1 MAANGFNLTA
11 QINLRGPSNI
21 GVVVADIK
29 KQIGSINANLNV
41 TISANAAK
49 NVTQLNNGLQALNQ
63 TFKNVQASATSAA
76 TAIAQFNAAV
86 GNTKISSYQNN
97 INSSITATQKL
108 GQSQA
113 QTAKAIST
121 SSSEM
126 EEFGKQ
132 AGLAVRRFAA
142 FSAVTSVI
150 FGVTNSV
157 SKGISA
163 FIDFDK
169 ELVRLQQVTGE
180 SASGLSFL
188 QNTITSLSTNLGVG
202 SAELLNVSSTL
213 AQAGLSARDTE
224 KALKALALSS
234 LAPSFDSMNE
244 TVEGS
249 IALMRQFGIGA
260 GDLTKAL
267 GSVNAVAAKFAV
279 EASDIISAIQRTGG
293 VFASASKGVS
303 EGTQALNEFV
313 AVFTSVR
320 ATTRESAE
328 TIATGLRT
336 IFTRVQREGTI
347 DALKEYGVNLTD
359 LNGKFVGAYK
369 AVELLSKGL
378 NSIDPRDLKFSRIVE
393 ELGGFR
399 QIGKVIP
406 LIQEFGTAQQA
417 LSVAQ
422 SGQNSLTTDAVKAQL
437 SLANQISKV
446 REEFLALFREI
457 GASNTFQN
465 MATGALQVVRAIV
478 KVADAVKGVL
488 PVLAVLGISKGLD
501 SLIKFGSGLYTGIRK
516 GPDNKSGGFA
526 QGGPVRY
533 FATGGLVPGSGN
545 SDSVNARLTP
555 GEFVMRKSAVSSIGA
570 DNLRTMN
577 QGGLAAAQQS
587 QVKRINKYAGGNI
600 VTQIG
605 GVPATTTV
613 IKGKD
618 NTNVGFENDFYNINA
633 DKKIIKIVYNKKDKK
648 FRADRKLIDVSD
660 VNNLIY
666 NNPKSFETWENIAA
680 QVLGATRLNEQDPNY
695 PIDLI
700 KGKKLYDAKFRP
712 ESGFKERDAALK
724 ALSHRL
730 EQTDS
735 GFKYNQSNKT
745 IKLSK
750 FLGKTTRPER
760 DDFQDP
766 GSITYVYPEFK
777 DIPTNLKSIEE
788 GMRIRRSQAEN
799 LPDEGAGYFARKAV
813 SAIGDSKY
821 ISGNKNIINLISMPK
836 KNKSDGGIIQKF
848 GIGGSPDAIST
859 YKASSMKLNRSLML
873 GTPLTKEEQK
883 NVKDLKKQTTDK
895 LPKQLYSG
903 IGENRL
909 NIIKNQVG
917 DKWQE
922 SKGKTFSLPGFLSTS
937 SDSSIAIEFARQ
949 GLLTILTNSK
959 RKGIDTNKR
968 VNTDYDLEKE
978 FILPPNSKFKVL
990 KTEQSQSAVRP
1001 GSSLMKEKVNLDVQ
1015 QLASGGMIQKFD
1027 IGGEAKAIR
1036 RIGIIDSDV
1045 LRQTVNADKVAEG
1058 MKLIGSESIKDYT
1071 IQLAKLGVQKR
1082 KSGDLKKF
1090 RVIAGAA
1097 GSGKSSL
1104 ATGVSAND
1112 NATLRQ
1118 TIRSH
1123 IITPQDLDNVDEV
1136 LTITANVSDA
1146 KLEAY
1151 LRDADRTYTISSD
1164 TKAEQNLV
1172 ADNKDSRDITGKLL
1186 YDREPGRTKGVST
1199 DFGIEQATL
1208 MDELGSKN
1216 VVLGRKEDAQGNLT
1230 NRFRRK
1236 RGDEL
1241 PEIVQAEGFYTGG
1254 FSPPTRGHRG
1264 AFDTLLENVMAKNP
1278 NATIEDILVSVAPNV
1293 AMVEGKEGLA
1303 HAARYGIFDAD
1314 FRSLLADINFKGA
1327 MISSDTQPTGG
1338 ILPKVMEVPS
1348 KNNRR
1353 KFARLK
1359 GAMAITSGKEQGA
1372 LGKYDRAGIEVT
1384 DIPRIEDISATTV
1397 RELLFSQNYA
1407 ELDKIVNPEIGA
1419 ILKGNQP
1426 QLKNRSV
1433 MVPVLLEEINKIA
1446 EINKILANQKA
1457 DDILANAPGGPYTN
1471 ITKKLKAEHPEIAAQ
1486 VKAIRD
1492 DRDAFKKSASGAKS
1506 HSIIRQLASTY
1517 PEIYGIDPS
1526 RRSAT
1531 TAATISAED
1540 ARSHIGDRVKSLLP
1554 EGTEAPESSLL
1565 ESIKQ
1570 NVTKQLAAPKG
1581 SGTLPTDSKTITR
1594 AFLNLP
1600 IPSDPTF
1607 GIFAG
1612 KTIDPGIVKKVWR
1625 QTYPGLSEDKTAGYI
1640 AVKEWLETQYNA
1652 RTGAKT
1658 EELSQAI
1665 QESKMVGLVGMLP
1678 IGHERLSGPF
1688 TWMLGKNAAGEDVSV
1703 TASIL
1708 ERGLGK
1714 KYEEEIKAA
1723 QRHAEQGSELLASGL
1738 ASKTKTGPVSLRSLT
1753 KDQLETLGQ
1762 GNIEGAYI
1770 EQALARL
1777 WANLDNVST
1786 RTRPIDYPDGLGES
1800 AELFPGISP
1809 TMPTE
1814 VKRTIN
1820 SDSRSDAIEEF
1831 QRYFRLINGVPEPK
1845 QLKEAKTQKEVVK
1858 ALAEG
1863 GEVQNFMAGGVADE
1877 ARKPKAA
1884 KTKKPKEVFGTGET
1898 TFPSRISKKYAEE
1911 EYSASERSRAKLA
1924 WDKNPKDERIMI
1936 DDEKVKESFQQPFD
1950 RERFASSFKEK
1961 ISRDSLFA
1969 RMSDFAKFVGLPQED
1984 LATALPL
1991 QLDFGASKR
2000 GGGLG
2005 MFAAA
2010 EFSKGAAGV
2019 RPYEGYDLSK
2029 FGYGEKEKQEV
2040 YGLDKLITAKEKE
2053 IKKIRKTP
2061 TETFDD
2067 GSFSFDSDAFQ
2078 KAYIELDSLKNRFFR
2093 LKDLKREAEKS
2104 ALTEQNSVSSA
2115 TGRGTVSFAPS
2126 MGYSSDT
2133 KNSTLYHEMTH
2144 QLFEGLRT
2152 RSAESF
2158 DKYRSRVSSLF
2169 SGDNDDLAD
2178 AFDSLTA
2185 GGGYTSADVVYGRSY
2200 KSNNLSQVLSSYY
2213 RQNLDSSRGATPIPE
2228 DLTKNLAVL
2237 NTQSTAAKRA
2247 REYRPI
2253 NPKVNE
2259 ALLQSGEK
2267 FGITQEKINR
2277 MEDNGK
2283 EEFLT
2288 TLIEKAPQLDQNLQ
2302 GILDSTLTEL
2312 LAGAGIQRQKYAM
2325 GGMVRLSEGGS
2336 PDQAPK
2342 LIQRGGFKYNLE
2354 DIIKAGFTEEQ
2365 FMKQIP
2371 VPGGYGEQW
2380 QIGGMGEG
2388 SIPMPPLLKPYKA
2401 PPSAIQDKFAGAQ
2414 MAREDRIASALRKD
2428 GRIVR
2433 DYEGRTRDEK
2443 EWRKNRGYNLGG
2455 LIQKFGA
2462 GGRPSRGVDV
2472 DKEFMENP
2480 TQSPFKDKVI
2490 SKKLGPEVYDLEK
2503 SSGLSRGQFQQAY
2516 EYAKMMDF
2524 TREEFEKDLARRRM
2538 LEEQKA
2544 RIKTN
2549 PSDMAKQLMPQTKPL
2564 RPDLRALADSLR
2576 DKNNDIGYRPSA
2588 LEVIAQARTDIKNA
2602 RGLAIGGVAEPE
2614 QKKEKK
2620 YGKISITEDGTMINA
2635 GYFKDN
2641 TRSGY
2646 ATAYKMRDNLYYVGL
2661 SSATSGYGPRLYDV
2675 LMEAATEKGAMLT
2688 SDRSM
2693 VSGDA
2698 KKVWEYYF
2706 NNRSDVKK
2714 TPLKPS
2720 EWTRNDS
2727 LIDPKLYGKEET
2739 WPPATD
2745 PAWILQ
2751 SGYSKSPN
2759 LINGPDVVRPSTKPD
2774 SRAMALSYFS
2784 ARTPKFASGGTVP
2797 ALVSNGEAYV
2807 PPTVAKRIGYS
2818 TLNRMNQAD
2827 RNGMSR
2833 FSDGGISVF
2842 KGPGTG
2848 TSDSIPVT
2856 LPVGSF
2862 IIREAATKAL
2872 GFSSGGSVGIQKFA
2886 TGGTATDYIISKK
2899 EEKETKTAE
2908 LDTLKK
2914 QASTETGSAKV
2925 LLESKIKAV
2934 EKTLEDLD
2942 KEIETASKEFTDLS
2956 KTVDDASKAQKQRQD
2971 TLNAA
2976 QVNLVDKLKGYSFGG
2991 TKFEDLNDSQKQQV
3005 IEKAQKGDYTT
3016 STGKDRFETE
3026 NKAIRRAQGKLD
3038 TATRVKEEAET
3049 DKSAKFGDAKTTQD
3063 VKNRSLTSAELQ
3075 DKRQQDDKF
3084 FEYKGRKE
3092 GTTTASY
3099 KYGLAKQLGQSA
3111 YQIQDKD
3118 QYAGRKQEM
3127 AYDLS
3132 TKRNKLSGLG
3142 NTLEQA
3148 KADVAATTAG
3158 TPEADAANTRLAD
3171 ATSRLDAEVE
3181 AIAKSMRDL
3190 NPTLENVD
3198 ENARAVANALAAGD
3212 LDAAQKKMIESLGDV
3227 PEEAEAMKI
3236 AMQRMADQLG
3246 VDVGTLER
3254 EFGSGAGA
3262 KTLDRQKFIASREG
3276 QRFGV
3281 MAEMAPDLAKRFSE
3295 SRAGKFGGNV
3305 SDFISGKGGAYSQA
3319 FAKMGGMTTLNM
3331 GIAAAPG
3338 LVQKAMGDPTSSQGA
3353 ATYAGAQGAASTLG
3367 AGLQLA
3373 AKTGPFA
3380 PFVAAG
3386 AAVAALATA
3395 FKDGRNAFIEFE
3407 KNLRSQNIQRALEG
3421 TASGFEALGRDA
3433 KDLAAQRQ
3441 VSEKLVTAGKEA
3453 EASTNI
3459 DQTVPKAFF
3468 VNLLDSMGIM
3478 GGGKDSV
3485 DRSKILE
3492 KEGTLAYLSSLDV
3505 FGGTSQRRAYT
3516 AAMIPE
3522 QAQTNAKQYS
3532 EIATQSKQLIEVK
3545 GRAGQTFSDVKASPE
3560 YASLAKNIALSN
3572 IAVQE
3577 QILAIDNSTSYRTAA
3592 DREAAKEAIIRAHAD
3607 KEISK
3612 MMLASDRARAA
3623 ADLEKTSRSF
3633 TMSFKRLFENMEA
3646 SVNRTNAELA
3656 KFNNALDSNVAAMT
3670 GSGKNSTNTELES
3683 LEVLKNPKAYSQERV
3698 DSANNKAGSIFGFDS
3713 QIVSGLSGLGEKLE
3727 TSLLSSINSTI
3738 SKNPGASDTKI
3749 VMDLEKSIGDQVS
3762 GLSLPKDLSKQLTKE
3777 IASAVGDLRKE
3788 GTKKIDIDQLT
3799 DRIPGLKNAI
3809 DSAKNA
3815 QNASVAALQNWQNNL
3830 NNYAEALNRSA
3841 DMEMQAADLRRKAND
3856 IAIEGAMSLGQA
3868 LGKNYGAD
3876 IGTKLRDQKVGGMT
3890 GGLTS
3895 PTDIR
3900 NRMDDLNSQ
3909 RQRQEAEVK
3918 LSKNESVGGNKNAIQ
3933 NVINN
3938 ENALKQ
3944 TNVQLRQTGAAL
3956 KVLAESGSAASAAL
3970 NAIQEA
3976 QRKQQGK
3983 VGLIE
3988 KLVTSG
3994 PEELFNFNKSLTSL
4008 QRMSAGQV
4016 VPQTAEERRDTLS
4029 TLNDIT
4035 PLLGDGKQA
4044 NNIKANVLESML
4056 KDSGVGVSTQ
4066 FKEILNALRNP
4077 ESDNETQQ
4085 AIKVY
4090 QQAIDVQT
4098 QANEMLAQINS
4109 ELAND
4114 IAKTTADAIKTALTG
4129 VTLNFNKEQLDDI
4142 AKGVRAPVTVAE
4154 PKALGGVIYAAAGT
4168 MVDFK
4173 PQGTDTVP
4181 AMLTPGEF
4189 VVNRTATANNLG
4201 LLHSINS
4208 GKTSYY
4214 ADGGYVSNIS
4224 KSDFGSSGTTVTDK
4238 EYPVLGTWNNTKMM
4252 IGYDNVQVMP
4262 FFQTKQSFPL
4272 SELANNSFSYKK
4284 GSSKEFST
4292 DSYMLGAGQPI
4303 SATTKTLRVS
4313 GGADNRLYSSSSG
4326 SPGSVRP
4333 VSMMTVVDADNAEA
4347 DVLRQQSKEI
4357 EKNKIEAYQK
4367 RLEELESNLPSS
4379 FEVKDDFY
4387 NMGDGPIFYPTMQK
4401 AKQLSGN
4408 FKPKVTVTNTTA
4420 GGYTAQ
4426 LQFDSLAHSLSDA
4439 KFGPFYGDID
4449 KDVNQQSLPDYYI
4462 EGGIYKSL
4470 FASNVGETSSK
4481 MSSIRASLG
4490 VNPFALP
4497 ITDQQD
4503 YVNRLFQIFDR
4514 VKTAKKNLLTD
4525 QAKSKSDK
4533 DIEAAS
4539 FYAKLD
4545 KIYKGTIVSEVF
4557 KGDSIDLEPF
4567 TSEDALVV
4575 YSTSL
4580 DNWNNKYI
4588 KDIEDM
4594 TKHTDK
4600 FRDLEYF
4607 GKDPA
4612 KRAINITPEE
4622 NGLLTGPTKEFAWIG
4637 GGDFEFAESAQKAM
4651 NAEVEQNK
4659 DKLGGVGSSKQNTG
4673 KILLQQ
4679 PDVKL
4684 PYDLS
4689 YLEYTNS
4696 AGVGGSSSIAPNEK
4710 VYWVQPVE
4718 SELSVFANLKEKA
4731 SKLFIRDAGMKN
4743 NEPISQVRDLLNAD
4757 PAVNKYFDSLKQYG
4771 IEDSRT
4777 KALET
4782 GINDK
4787 TVDIRADFLKPT
4799 AFGDFTSFREAY
4811 NGTISLRIGDY
4822 LRSSAKAISSKLNK
4836 DSKDQAKKKMKN
4848 STNDAESLEDK
4859 QYPGASLAMILGAQ
4873 SLFSSGGQF
4882 ELPDILGNGW
4892 FHPTLDSQYKS
4903 IYDVDLGTLR
4913 AYMGNLSQVFD
4924 SKVQRI
4930 NQVMSRIPDSYRD
4943 QAVAGLTNLY
4953 GATNAFKAIS
4963 DGDTSSLMGLFG
4975 KADFQ
4980 NQTPQGDPAMNR
4992 KAIELFQSL
5001 GMGVRMAG
5009 VGTEQFT
5016 KDQKRQRE
5024 NELKGVKINNDG
5036 SSSNETKEI
5045 SPEQLPKTYQELFN
5059 LAINPYNEF
5068 PNRDSRKG
5076 LIQEFISAV
5085 PTARDPG
5092 TNSLL
5097 FGPQTGAMFGTALTD
5112 LQSWY
5117 GGGRGGWLGSDYLT
5131 EQGTADVTDAASGEP
5146 KSYDTRLTE
5155 LEAVKNDALYQ
5166 DASAGYKHIGGKEK
5180 FNTDLPD
5187 FDYYKDKAPL
5197 YRQTGGMIYAS
5208 QGTLVNFEPRGTDTV
5223 PAMLTP
5229 GEFVINRRA
5238 TQEHLPLLEAIN
5250 NGGIKGFSEGGV
5262 VYLAGGGMAQQQTKE
5277 ERQAQFQQRK
5287 AAREEYLAQAKE
5299 QRQDEYRERKQQR
5312 DAIAAARR
5320 EGFRAREN
5328 ALRQGYPVG
5337 EANMMAQQSMANS
5350 YQSSME
5356 ALASSTIDG
5365 VNYDPNLDGKISD
5378 TERNS
5383 ADVTRSLRSLSMKDR
5398 RILGTISDPDKKEE
5412 MAKQLMSPDMYAI
5425 RERAMTQ
5432 INNKKYET
5440 LKDRLKLKGED
5451 SLSPQDV
5458 AFLARH
5464 EAKTKASEENIKA
5477 QLAMLTRDQELGKH
5491 LAQNGKAYIAKA
5503 GSMVKDLL
5511 DKALGR
5517 NTTPTTA
5524 TAKNEAETTKETEN
5538 ASRVESRTS
5547 ATVPVPVTPTPN
5559 QEASDT
5565 KKEKEATE
5573 QKEVKPAPATDS
5585 TTYRGPTP
5593 TAAGLQRERQRQLDL
5608 AYADRAEMRKE
5619 KLLETIAREGAWDV
5633 NAYDSAY
5640 RRLMKSGTPTK
5651 ERWKTEDFRRA
5662 IEKELMDRDPTYS
5675 RRQWKDA
5682 AAPSTHYTQSPEYKD
5697 KQAKK
5702 EKDREVKG
5710 PYAPGLPGAID
5721 KAADQVMTGV
5731 VLPITE
5737 TVAGAATVLRS
5748 GSGPEM
5754 DKKLKENREAL
5765 GADARLAE
5773 DEKRKL
5779 IGADQN
5785 IFGGNVGDKAQ
5796 VAYMELPET
5805 EQKEYLRLRKR
5816 AQKGMGAKDY
5826 ARLDYFQK
5834 SLGVPVQQR
5843 EVIPRGYET
5852 DVEIPTKAKTDSTAA
5867 KMMDMRNQSLPL
5879 LGSSQYVESLP
5890 GAFEEGA
5897 TLGTVLTK
5905 ESSAYADRAKE
5916 TAIGTGEVVT
5926 GTAKAAA
5933 GTTVGVI
5940 AHGASAIT
5948 LPGSEGQAMLR
5959 AFGDSALE
5967 TANLGLTQVQLG
5979 AARGV
5984 GKNIVDPALAMTYG
5998 ESSPQS
6004 TFYATQQQAQ
6014 QQQFDTTF
6022 QKQKEQAED
6031 LAPGLGTSYERAEN
6045 LSQTTYTAATMAAFE
6060 EIGFGLFTSKPNVRK
6075 FSTTENNKFAYN
6087 NRRVDNVLNGKPEYQ
6102 GLSRSIVGE
6111 FPPKPP
6117 VTSPSAVQQ
6126 PTTLMDI
6133 PTGGNGTRLVGT
6145 SPTGFNNPTKPSSW
6159 NGASQPPSGPTTTQ
6173 LNELQTRNLMSNDQP
6188 FGAPIELPADLS
6200 PTFLSQ
6206 PVPSSVTSTT
6216 GATTIPVPSPA
6227 TPTTATAA
6235 KTATVPKVT
6244 TAAAKTPKTKTNAR
6258 VAGKK
6263 VAAWLDS
6270 ISSGEVTVGGVKL
6283 GGGKL
6288 SKETAEKVA
6297 SYGQFIGDN
6306 VPLVRPVSRFLG
6318 SVLGTKKGLTTLAT
6332 GAGLPAGYNYAF
6344 PNKEKTPQNKAS
6356 GGIVYASNGALI
6368 EAKQF
6373 GSDSVPAMLTPG
6385 EFVVNRQSA
6394 QRFMP
6399 VLNAINSGHYA
6410 HGGVVKYLADG
6421 GIVQPK
6427 YLKDAGMVNNNITNM
6442 SSQSGVLTSTSANQS
6457 QPVMAKP
6464 AWVDEFASRL
6474 EQSGAVFNQGAS
6486 RVVEGANTISSAGQD
6501 IANAQPTLTLGG
6513 NVNIGNANQVIEQSL
6528 AGMMPIAQSAGQ
6540 MGREGARQDSKK
6552 QWMDRTGDA

>member
-1 MAANGFNLTA
+1 MAASGFNLTA
-11 QINLRGPSNI
+11 QINLRGPNNI
-21 GVVVADIK
+21 GVIVSDIK

-49 NVTQLNNGLQALNQ
+49 NVTQLNAGLQVLNQ
-63 TFKNVQASATSAA
+63 TFKSVQTSATSAA
-76 TAIAQFNAAV
+76 AAIAQFNAAV

-97 INSSITATQKL
+97 INSSISATQKL

-113 QTAKAIST
+113 QTAKAINT

-150 FGVTNSV
+150 FAVTNSV
-157 SKGISA
+157 SKGISS

-180 SASGLSFL
+180 SASGLNFL

-279 EASDIISAIQRTGG
+279 EASDIIAAIQRTGG

-303 EGTQALNEFV
+303 EGTQALNEFI

-359 LNGKFVGAYK
+359 LDGKFVGAYK
-369 AVELLSKGL
+369 AVELLSRGL

-457 GASNTFQN
+457 GSSNTFQN
-465 MATGALQVVRAIV
+465 MATGALQVVKAIV
-478 KVADAVKGVL
+478 RVADAVKGIL

-526 QGGPVRY
+526 QGGPVSY
-533 FATGGLVPGSGN
+533 FAAGGLVPGSGN
-545 SDSVNARLTP
+545 GDSVSARLTP

-570 DNLRTMN
+570 GNLSNMN
-577 QGGLAAAQQS
+577 QGGLATIDQS
-587 QVKRINKYAGGNI
+587 QGKRINKYAGGNI

-613 IKGKD
+613 VKGKD
-618 NTNVGFENDFYNINA
+618 NTTVGFENDYYNINA
-633 DKKIIKIVYNKKDKK
+633 DKKIIKIAYNKKDKK
-648 FRADRKLIDVSD
+648 FRADKKLIDISD
-660 VNNLIY
+660 VDNLIY

-680 QVLGATRLNEQDPNY
+680 KVLGATKLNEQDPNY

-712 ESGFKERDAALK
+712 ESGFKEKDAALK

-730 EQTDS
+730 EETNS
-735 GFKYNQSNKT
+735 GFKYNQSKKT
-745 IKLSK
+745 IKLPK
-750 FLGKTTRPER
+750 FLGKSTRPER

-788 GMRIRRSQAEN
+788 GMRTRRYQAEN

-821 ISGNKNIINLISMPK
+821 ISGNKDIINLISMPK
-836 KNKSDGGIIQKF
+836 KNKS
-848 GIGGSPDAIST
+848 
-859 YKASSMKLNRSLML
+859 
-873 GTPLTKEEQK
+873 
-883 NVKDLKKQTTDK
+883 
-895 LPKQLYSG
+895 
-903 IGENRL
+903 
-909 NIIKNQVG
+909 
-917 DKWQE
+917 
-922 SKGKTFSLPGFLSTS
+922 
-937 SDSSIAIEFARQ
+937 
-949 GLLTILTNSK
+949 
-959 RKGIDTNKR
+959 
-968 VNTDYDLEKE
+968 
-978 FILPPNSKFKVL
+978 
-990 KTEQSQSAVRP
+990 
-1001 GSSLMKEKVNLDVQ
+1001 
-1015 QLASGGMIQKFD
+1015 SGGMIQKFG

-1045 LRQTVNADKVAEG
+1045 LRQTVNAEKVSEG
-1058 MKLIGSESIKDYT
+1058 MKLIGADSIKDYT

-1112 NATLRQ
+1112 SATLRQ
-1118 TIRSH
+1118 TVRSQ
-1123 IITPQDLDNVDEV
+1123 IISPQDLDNVDEV

-1151 LRDADRTYTISSD
+1151 LRDADRTYTLSSD

-1172 ADNKDSRDITGKLL
+1172 TDNKDSRDVTGKLL
-1186 YDREPGRTKGVST
+1186 YDREPGRTKGVSP

-1264 AFDTLLENVMAKNP
+1264 AFDTLLENVIAKNP
-1278 NATIEDILVSVAPNV
+1278 NATIKDILVSVAPNV

-1314 FRSLLADINFKGA
+1314 FRSLLAGINFKGA

-1338 ILPKVMEVPS
+1338 ILPKVMEVPGE
-1348 KNNRR
+1348 NNRR

-1359 GAMAITSGKEQGA
+1359 GAMAVTSGKEKGA

-1397 RELLFSQNYA
+1397 RELLFSQNYT

-1457 DDILANAPGGPYTN
+1457 DNILANAPGGPYTN
-1471 ITKKLKAEHPEIAAQ
+1471 VTKKLKAEHPEIAAQ
-1486 VKAIRD
+1486 VKSIRD
-1492 DRDAFKKSASGAKS
+1492 ERDAFKKSASGAKS

-1526 RRSAT
+1526 RRAAT
-1531 TAATISAED
+1531 TASTISAED
-1540 ARSHIGDRVKSLLP
+1540 ARSHLGDRVKSLLP
-1554 EGTEAPESSLL
+1554 EGTEIPDPSLL

-1570 NVTKQLAAPKG
+1570 NVIKQLAAPKG
-1581 SGTLPTDSKTITR
+1581 AGTLPTDSKTISSTFFN
-1594 AFLNLP
+1594 AP

-1607 GIFAG
+1607 GMFAG
-1612 KTIDPGIVKKVWR
+1612 KTVDPGIVKKVWR
-1625 QTYPGLSEDKTAGYI
+1625 QTYAGLSPDKEASYA
-1640 AVKEWLETQYNA
+1640 AVKTWLETQYNA

-1665 QESKMVGLVGMLP
+1665 EESKMVGLVGMLP

-1688 TWMLGKNAAGEDVSV
+1688 TWMLGKNAAGDDVSV

-1714 KYEEEIKAA
+1714 KYEEEVKAA
-1723 QRHAEQGSELLASGL
+1723 QQHAEQGSESLAAGL
-1738 ASKTKTGPVSLRSLT
+1738 SSKMKKRPESLRSLD
-1753 KDQLETLGQ
+1753 KNQLETLGQ

-1820 SDSRSDAIEEF
+1820 SDSRGDAIKEF

-1845 QLKEAKTQKEVVK
+1845 EPKEAKEEKTQKEVVK
-1858 ALAEG
+1858 ALAQG
-1863 GEVQNFMAGGVADE
+1863 GEVQNFMAGGVAT
-1877 ARKPKAA
+1877 

-1898 TFPSRISKKYAEE
+1898 AFPSRISKKYAEE
-1911 EYSASERSRAKLA
+1911 QYSASERSRAKLT

-1961 ISRDSLFA
+1961 ISRDSLFE

-1984 LATALPL
+1984 LTTALPL
-1991 QLDFGASKR
+1991 QLDFGATKR

-2010 EFSKGAAGV
+2010 QFEKGAVGI
-2019 RPYEGYDLSK
+2019 RPYDNYDLSK
-2029 FGYGEKEKQEV
+2029 FGYGEKQKQEA
-2040 YGLDKLITAKEKE
+2040 YGLKKLIETKEKE
-2053 IKKIRKTP
+2053 IAKIVKTP
-2061 TETFDD
+2061 TQTFDD
-2067 GSFSFDSDAFQ
+2067 GSFSFDRE
-2078 KAYIELDSLKNRFFR
+2078 AYSRANIELDSLKNKSFTLTK
-2093 LKDLKREAEKS
+2093 LKSDAEKE
-2104 ALTEQNSVSSA
+2104 ALAEQNATSSA
-2115 TGRGTVSFAPS
+2115 SGRGTISFASS

-2144 QLFEGLRT
+2144 QLFQGLRKK
-2152 RSAESF
+2152 SADSF
-2158 DKYRSRVSSLF
+2158 DKYRDRVSSLF

-2185 GGGYTSADVVYGRSY
+2185 VTAGGGYSSADVVYGRSY
-2200 KSNNLSQVLSSYY
+2200 KSNNLSQILSSYY
-2213 RQNLDSSRGATPIPE
+2213 RQNLDFSRGTDTIPQ
-2228 DLTKNLAVL
+2228 DTTKNLASL
-2237 NTQSTAAKRA
+2237 SNQSTAAKRA

-2259 ALLQSGEK
+2259 ALLQGGSQ
-2267 FGITQEKINR
+2267 FGMTQEKINR

-2312 LAGAGIQRQKYAM
+2312 LSGAGIQRQKFAV
-2325 GGMVRLSEGGS
+2325 GG
-2336 PDQAPK
+2336 
-2342 LIQRGGFKYNLE
+2342 
-2354 DIIKAGFTEEQ
+2354 KA
-2365 FMKQIP
+2365 
-2371 VPGGYGEQW
+2371 
-2380 QIGGMGEG
+2380 
-2388 SIPMPPLLKPYKA
+2388 
-2401 PPSAIQDKFAGAQ
+2401 
-2414 MAREDRIASALRKD
+2414 
-2428 GRIVR
+2428 
-2433 DYEGRTRDEK
+2433 
-2443 EWRKNRGYNLGG
+2443 
-2455 LIQKFGA
+2455 
-2462 GGRPSRGVDV
+2462 SRGVDL
-2472 DKEFMENP
+2472 DKEFIKNP
-2480 TQSPFKDKVI
+2480 IPSPFNKVV
-2490 SKKLGPEVYDLEK
+2490 SKKLIPEEAYKLEK

-2516 EYAKMMDF
+2516 DYAKVMDF
-2524 TREEFEKDLARRRM
+2524 TREEFEKDLARRRIV
-2538 LEEQKA
+2538 EEQKSQ
-2544 RIKTN
+2544 IKTN
-2549 PSDMAKQLMPQTKPL
+2549 PSDMAKQLMPETKPL
-2564 RPDLRALADSLR
+2564 RPDLRALADSLQ
-2576 DKNNDIGYRPSA
+2576 DNSNDIGYRPSA
-2588 LEVIAQARTDIKNA
+2588 LERIAQARNDISNATRGFAVGGEVETSSDLSNWENVQQDPSFQQAIADFERLYGRNNVMNKLQFDAYDKDNSKTPKIGMDQGLSGASYKVTPGLIEQKGPEYQDIIANRVAGYRKANKVQQAAIEKNKIKSPAQQAVEDAPFLRDARIEKALETQGKGMREYEARPRETDYAQGGFRTRKFA
-2602 RGLAIGGVAEPE
+2602 GGGVAEPE
-2614 QKKEKK
+2614 QKKEKE
-2620 YGKISITEDGTMINA
+2620 YGYTGLYSDTGAITAM
-2635 GYFKDN
+2635 YFGNKN
-2641 TRSGY
+2641 RTGS
-2646 ATAYKMRDNLYYVGL
+2646 ASAYKFRDNLYYMGM
-2661 SSATSGYGPRLYDV
+2661 SSATSGYGPRLYDLV
-2675 LMEAATEKGAMLT
+2675 MEAATEQGSMLT
-2688 SDRSM
+2688 SDRNV
-2693 VSGDA
+2693 VSGAA
-2698 KKVWEYYF
+2698 KGVWEYYF
-2706 NNRSDVKK
+2706 KNRSDVNK
-2714 TPLKPS
+2714 TPLDPKD
-2720 EWTRNDS
+2720 WTINKAM
-2727 LIDPKLYGKEET
+2727 IDPALQGDKST
-2739 WPPATD
+2739 WPPKTD
-2745 PAWILQ
+2745 PAWVLQ
-2751 SGYSKSPN
+2751 TGYSKSPS
-2759 LINGPDVVRPSTKPD
+2759 LIKDPSVKRLSKEQKSNMDRMAVSNFMSAKIGNREKFAGGGAVSLYHGSNTGVNDNVLKSFREKGALSDVAQGYGQGAGFYVYSGREKAKEQAMMRVKGGLGSFAVVSGDTAGKPMVLTFKEMLEPETWDLDYELNKGSVVKWLVENYDKIKDKVAPGEKLTGIKDVVSPD
-2774 SRAMALSYFS
+2774 SSKGIMSHGIRVESDTGSRKTIYSGTDSDLREGQLVGQIMSRLQAHDPKMVGDFENTFFKSPSLSSGDWDNLALKYVGSKPLKPINIETFADGGNIS
-2784 ARTPKFASGGTVP
+2784 KFDRGGHVP
-2797 ALVSNGEAYV
+2797 AMVSTGEAFV
-2807 PPTVAKRIGYS
+2807 PPATARSIGYGK
-2818 TLNRMNQAD
+2818 LAAMNQAD
-2827 RNGMSR
+2827 RNGMRS
-2833 FSDGGISVF
+2833 FASGGISVF

-2848 TSDSIPVT
+2848 TSDSIGPIA

-2862 IIREAATKAL
+2862 VIRQAATKAL
-2872 GFSSGGSVGIQKFA
+2872 GLSSGGSVGIQKFA
-2886 TGGTATDYIISKK
+2886 TGSPGGVGTAPALIIQ
-2899 EEKETKTAE
+2899 EKEKREAKIAE
-2908 LDTLKK
+2908 LGKVGEGGLRD
-2914 QASTETGSAKV
+2914 QASKATGSARI
-2925 LLESKIKAV
+2925 LLESKIKDI
-2934 EKTLEDLD
+2934 EKELTTLD
-2942 KEIETASKEFTDLS
+2942 ASIGATSGEFDTLS
-2956 KTVDDASKAQKQRQD
+2956 STVDTYSTIQKQRQESVSK
-2971 TLNAA
+2971 A
-2976 QVNLVDKLKGYSFGG
+2976 QVELVEKMKNAGNIFAGGREFKDLDETERQQAVDEARSGSYKNSSGTDLFG
-2991 TKFEDLNDSQKQQV
+2991 
-3005 IEKAQKGDYTT
+3005 
-3016 STGKDRFETE
+3016 TE
-3026 NKAIRRAQGKLD
+3026 NKKIDKTQKKLD
-3038 TATRVKEEAET
+3038 NATRVKEDAET
-3049 DKSAKFGDAKTTQD
+3049 ERTAKFGDAKTIQQ
-3063 VKNRSLTSAELQ
+3063 VKNRSLTSTELQ
-3075 DKRQQDDKF
+3075 EKKQQDQKF
-3084 FEYKGRKE
+3084 FEYKGKKE
-3092 GTTTASY
+3092 GTTAASY
-3099 KYGLAKQLGQSA
+3099 KYGLAKQLGQAA
-3111 YQIQDKD
+3111 YQMQDPG

-3142 NTLEQA
+3142 STIEQA
-3148 KADVAATTAG
+3148 KADVKAAG
-3158 TPEADAANTRLAD
+3158 TGGPDADAAKTRLAD

-3198 ENARAVANALAAGD
+3198 ENARAVANALASGD
-3212 LDAAQKKMIESLGDV
+3212 LDAAQKKMIESLGEV
-3227 PEEAEAMKI
+3227 PEKAEAMQI

-3262 KTLDRQKFIASREG
+3262 KTLERQQFIASKEG

-3281 MAEMAPDLAKRFSE
+3281 AAEIAPDLAKRFSE

-3305 SDFISGKGGAYSQA
+3305 SDFISGKGGAYSQT
-3319 FAKMGGMTTLNM
+3319 FAKMGGMTTLSM

-3338 LVQKAMGDPTSSQGA
+3338 LAQKAMGDPTSSQGA

-3492 KEGTLAYLSSLDV
+3492 KEGTGAYLSSLDM
-3505 FGGTSQRRAYT
+3505 FGGASQRRAYT

-3522 QAQTNAKQYS
+3522 QAQSNAKQYS

-3560 YASLAKNIALSN
+3560 YANLAKNIALSN
-3572 IAVQE
+3572 TAVQE

-3592 DREAAKEAIIRAHAD
+3592 DRESAKEAIIRAHAD

-3612 MMLASDRARAA
+3612 MMLSSDRARAA

-3670 GSGKNSTNTELES
+3670 GSGKNSSNTELES
-3683 LEVLKNPKAYSQERV
+3683 LEVLKNPRAYSQDRV

-3749 VMDLEKSIGDQVS
+3749 AMDLEKSIGSQV
-3762 GLSLPKDLSKQLTKE
+3762 GELSLPKDLSKQLSKE

-3830 NNYAEALNRSA
+3830 NNYSEALNRAA

-3876 IGTKLRDQKVGGMT
+3876 IGTKLRDQKVGGMA

-3918 LSKNESVGGNKNAIQ
+3918 LSKNESVGGNKNSIQ

-3938 ENALKQ
+3938 EKALKQ
-3944 TNVQLRQTGAAL
+3944 TNNQLRQTSAAL
-3956 KVLAESGSAASAAL
+3956 KVLAESGSAASNAL

-4008 QRMSAGQV
+4008 QRMSGGQV
-4016 VPQTAEERRDTLS
+4016 VPQTAEERKDTLS

-4090 QQAIDVQT
+4090 QEAIAVQT
-4098 QANEMLAQINS
+4098 QANEALAQINT

-4114 IAKTTADAIKTALTG
+4114 IANTTADAIKTALTG
-4129 VTLNFNKEQLDDI
+4129 ITLNFNQAQLDDI
-4142 AKGVRAPVTVAE
+4142 AKGVRAPSTVAE
-4154 PKALGGVIYAAAGT
+4154 PKALGGLIYAAAGT
-4168 MVDFK
+4168 MVDFQ

-4224 KSDFGSSGTTVTDK
+4224 KSDFGSSGTTVTDN

-4252 IGYDNVQVMP
+4252 IGYDNVQAMP
-4262 FFQTKQSFPL
+4262 FFQTKQNFPL

-4292 DSYMLGAGQPI
+4292 DNYILGAGQPI
-4303 SATTKTLRVS
+4303 SATTKTLRAS
-4313 GGADNRLYSSSSG
+4313 GGADNRLYSTSSG

-4333 VSMMTVVDADNAEA
+4333 ASMMTIIDADNAEA
-4347 DVLRQQSKEI
+4347 DVLRQQSKKI

-4367 RLEELESNLPSS
+4367 RLEELESSLPSS

-4387 NMGDGPIFYPTMQK
+4387 NMGDGPIFYPTIQK

-4408 FKPKVTVTNTTA
+4408 FKPKVTVVNTS
-4420 GGYTAQ
+4420 GGGFTAQ
-4426 LQFDSLAHSLSDA
+4426 LQFDSLAKSLPDA

-4462 EGGIYKSL
+4462 EGSLYKSL

-4490 VNPFALP
+4490 VSPFALP
-4497 ITDQQD
+4497 TTDQQD

-4514 VKTAKKNLLTD
+4514 VKTAKKNLLVD
-4525 QAKSKSDK
+4525 EAKSKSDK
-4533 DIEAAS
+4533 DTEAAA

-4557 KGDSIDLEPF
+4557 KGDSMDLEPF

-4580 DNWNNKYI
+4580 SDWNNKYI
-4588 KDIEDM
+4588 KDIEDV

-4612 KRAINITPEE
+4612 KRPINIAPEE
-4622 NGLLTGPTKEFAWIG
+4622 NGLLTGETKEFAWIG
-4637 GGDFEFAESAQKAM
+4637 GGDFKFAESAQKAM
-4651 NAEVEQNK
+4651 NEEVEQNK

-4673 KILLQQ
+4673 NILLQQ

-4689 YLEYTNS
+4689 YLEYSNS
-4696 AGVGGSSSIAPNEK
+4696 TGIGGSSSIAANEK
-4710 VYWVQPVE
+4710 VHWVQPLE
-4718 SELSVFANLKEKA
+4718 TDLSVFSNLKEKP
-4731 SKLFIRDAGMKN
+4731 SKLFVRDAGMKN

-4757 PAVNKYFDSLKQYG
+4757 PAVNKYFDSLKQHG
-4771 IEDSRT
+4771 IEDPRT
-4777 KALET
+4777 KKLET

-4787 TVDIRADFLKPT
+4787 TVDITADFLKPT
-4799 AFGDFTSFREAY
+4799 ALGDFTNFKEAY
-4811 NGTISLRIGDY
+4811 NGTVSLRIGDY
-4822 LRSSAKAISSKLNK
+4822 LKASAKAISGKLTK
-4836 DSKDQAKKKMKN
+4836 DAKAQANKKMKN

-4903 IYDVDLGTLR
+4903 IYDVDPGTLR

-4924 SKVQRI
+4924 NKVQRM
-4930 NQVMSRIPDSYRD
+4930 NQIMSRIPDSYRD

-4963 DGDTSSLMGLFG
+4963 TGDTSSLMGLFG

-4992 KAIELFQSL
+4992 KAVELFQSL
-5001 GMGVRMAG
+5001 GMGVRMEG
-5009 VGTEQFT
+5009 IGTEQFT
-5016 KDQKRQRE
+5016 KDQQRQIGKDLE
-5024 NELKGVKINNDG
+5024 GVKINAAG
-5036 SSSNETKEI
+5036 SSTNETKDI

-5076 LIQEFISAV
+5076 LIQKFIDAV

-5097 FGPQTGAMFGTALTD
+5097 FGPQTGVIFSDALTN
-5112 LQSWY
+5112 LQKWY
-5117 GGGRGGWLGSDYLT
+5117 GGGQGTPWLGSDYLT
-5131 EQGTADVTDAASGEP
+5131 EQGTVDVTDPFSHEP
-5146 KSYDTRLTE
+5146 KSYDTRLSE
-5155 LEAVKNDALYQ
+5155 LDTARDDALQ
-5166 DASAGYKHIGGKEK
+5166 QRASAGYEHIGGKQK
-5180 FNTDLPD
+5180 FNTDLPN
-5187 FDYYKDKAPL
+5187 FDYYKNKAPL
-5197 YRQTGGMIYAS
+5197 YKQTGGMIYAS

-5229 GEFVINRRA
+5229 GEFVINRQA
-5238 TQEHLPLLEAIN
+5238 TQEHLPLLQAIN

-5262 VYLAGGGMAQQQTKE
+5262 VYFAGGGVVYLSRGGQPTKE
-5277 ERQAQFQQRK
+5277 QRQAQFQERKQARDQQLSQAREQRSEYNRQRK
-5287 AAREEYLAQAKE
+5287 AGLEAQREAAGYRNGLLREGRSVDEANQMAGSYAQEAFQNNYQKIKDQERAKFEELE
-5299 QRQDEYRERKQQR
+5299 QRKAKIQEDKVRAADPVLQSQDLLARYEGRLTDIEIARSTDDAKGLFPELDVKSGKTNIKKGSRYANRPRGEDFRDSLTEKDRETLDKALSSKKFEQAQKKTQKESEQSEIKFNKEREDKAR
-5312 DAIAAARR
+5312 IEESVNANLDAARS
-5320 EGFRAREN
+5320 GSSFR
-5328 ALRQGYPVG
+5328 LRDTTGKF
-5337 EANMMAQQSMANS
+5337 
-5350 YQSSME
+5350 
-5356 ALASSTIDG
+5356 STTGTVLSRTDKG
-5365 VNYDPNLDGKISD
+5365 VSVKKEDGKIVFVPMSKLD
-5378 TERNS
+5378 TDTIIAVNAQTAHIEVKRKQELEEASRSQFASIQFMEKEAARNKKLEDAGVKDTSTETDILRRKKDSGIKLTKEEELDIKLDDKEKVGAHKKRLDAEERMAEEKRKQALVEQGERRNAFAAERQGKIDETRSRLDMIVNQELATIKQLEEARKDSGWFGSLNRGVTGVDNYELQIQNAKNKLGSARYGLSSLADAIDDRTGVVRQNNS
-5383 ADVTRSLRSLSMKDR
+5383 QDSLNIARGLAGLPNISITSFKPKDPNGKATGPGLFRTNFDNSFLDAEEAALTATRDISIDVIAGVGSLGVGGAVTQGGKIGIRAAATRGLIYGGVSGGTTGSVRAYEDVTSGRATLQEGITNATTETLTSAVMGGGISAGATAIGKGAQAVARNRAKARAVQARAVRVEAANDFRIGQGLQEMTEAARLADAQAIADKVPLVDPMQANAARSRGILHRQNVRAVNKPIIDQNNSLQQIDDIIANKNRTKPATPKTGTAKPQTTRNAPTASQATTATTKAKTSTPLFSESPDQIAQQIADLKSAKAAEKAGRAAKQSASKPKAKPAVTESPDQIAQQIADVKAAQAAAKKGKAPKTAAAPDDVVTPTASTMTEEATTAVGTTSPSLAFKLGAWLDQTTSGGKLSPKTASNIAGYGKLVGDKIPLVRPASNLVGFM
-5398 RILGTISDPDKKEE
+5398 LGKVKKNKLATLATGATAYNYLSPDKKEE
-5412 MAKQLMSPDMYAI
+5412 
-5425 RERAMTQ
+5425 
-5432 INNKKYET
+5432 
-5440 LKDRLKLKGED
+5440 
-5451 SLSPQDV
+5451 PQ
-5458 AFLARH
+5458 
-5464 EAKTKASEENIKA
+5464 K
-5477 QLAMLTRDQELGKH
+5477 
-5491 LAQNGKAYIAKA
+5491 
-5503 GSMVKDLL
+5503 
-5511 DKALGR
+5511 
-5517 NTTPTTA
+5517 
-5524 TAKNEAETTKETEN
+5524 
-5538 ASRVESRTS
+5538 
-5547 ATVPVPVTPTPN
+5547 
-5559 QEASDT
+5559 
-5565 KKEKEATE
+5565 
-5573 QKEVKPAPATDS
+5573 
-5585 TTYRGPTP
+5585 
-5593 TAAGLQRERQRQLDL
+5593 
-5608 AYADRAEMRKE
+5608 
-5619 KLLETIAREGAWDV
+5619 
-5633 NAYDSAY
+5633 
-5640 RRLMKSGTPTK
+5640 
-5651 ERWKTEDFRRA
+5651 
-5662 IEKELMDRDPTYS
+5662 
-5675 RRQWKDA
+5675 
-5682 AAPSTHYTQSPEYKD
+5682 
-5697 KQAKK
+5697 
-5702 EKDREVKG
+5702 
-5710 PYAPGLPGAID
+5710 
-5721 KAADQVMTGV
+5721 
-5731 VLPITE
+5731 
-5737 TVAGAATVLRS
+5737 
-5748 GSGPEM
+5748 
-5754 DKKLKENREAL
+5754 
-5765 GADARLAE
+5765 
-5773 DEKRKL
+5773 
-5779 IGADQN
+5779 
-5785 IFGGNVGDKAQ
+5785 
-5796 VAYMELPET
+5796 
-5805 EQKEYLRLRKR
+5805 
-5816 AQKGMGAKDY
+5816 
-5826 ARLDYFQK
+5826 
-5834 SLGVPVQQR
+5834 
-5843 EVIPRGYET
+5843 
-5852 DVEIPTKAKTDSTAA
+5852 
-5867 KMMDMRNQSLPL
+5867 
-5879 LGSSQYVESLP
+5879 
-5890 GAFEEGA
+5890 
-5897 TLGTVLTK
+5897 
-5905 ESSAYADRAKE
+5905 
-5916 TAIGTGEVVT
+5916 
-5926 GTAKAAA
+5926 
-5933 GTTVGVI
+5933 
-5940 AHGASAIT
+5940 
-5948 LPGSEGQAMLR
+5948 
-5959 AFGDSALE
+5959 
-5967 TANLGLTQVQLG
+5967 
-5979 AARGV
+5979 
-5984 GKNIVDPALAMTYG
+5984 
-5998 ESSPQS
+5998 
-6004 TFYATQQQAQ
+6004 
-6014 QQQFDTTF
+6014 
-6022 QKQKEQAED
+6022 
-6031 LAPGLGTSYERAEN
+6031 
-6045 LSQTTYTAATMAAFE
+6045 
-6060 EIGFGLFTSKPNVRK
+6060 
-6075 FSTTENNKFAYN
+6075 
-6087 NRRVDNVLNGKPEYQ
+6087 
-6102 GLSRSIVGE
+6102 
-6111 FPPKPP
+6111 
-6117 VTSPSAVQQ
+6117 
-6126 PTTLMDI
+6126 
-6133 PTGGNGTRLVGT
+6133 
-6145 SPTGFNNPTKPSSW
+6145 
-6159 NGASQPPSGPTTTQ
+6159 
-6173 LNELQTRNLMSNDQP
+6173 
-6188 FGAPIELPADLS
+6188 
-6200 PTFLSQ
+6200 
-6206 PVPSSVTSTT
+6206 
-6216 GATTIPVPSPA
+6216 
-6227 TPTTATAA
+6227 
-6235 KTATVPKVT
+6235 
-6244 TAAAKTPKTKTNAR
+6244 
-6258 VAGKK
+6258 
-6263 VAAWLDS
+6263 
-6270 ISSGEVTVGGVKL
+6270 
-6283 GGGKL
+6283 
-6288 SKETAEKVA
+6288 
-6297 SYGQFIGDN
+6297 
-6306 VPLVRPVSRFLG
+6306 
-6318 SVLGTKKGLTTLAT
+6318 
-6332 GAGLPAGYNYAF
+6332 
-6344 PNKEKTPQNKAS
+6344 KAS

-6385 EFVVNRQSA
+6385 EFVVNRQST

-6399 VLNAINSGHYA
+6399 VLNAINSGHYS
-6410 HGGVVKYLADG
+6410 HGGAVKYLANG
-6421 GIVQPK
+6421 GVVQPK
-6427 YLKDAGMVNNNITNM
+6427 YLEEAGMVNNNITNM

-6474 EQSGAVFNQGAS
+6474 EQGGTTLLQGAS
-6486 RVVEGANTISSAGQD
+6486 QFMQAGNTIQSG
-6501 IANAQPTLTLGG
+6501 AQEISNTGPLSLKVGG
-6513 NVNIGNANQVIEQSL
+6513 SVDFGNANQVIEKSL
-6528 AGMMPIAQSAGQ
+6528 AGMLPIAQSAGQ

-6552 QWMDRTGDA
+6552 QWENRTGDAQA

>member
-1 MAANGFNLTA
+1 MAASGFNLTA
-11 QINLRGPSNI
+11 QINLRGPNNI
-21 GVVVADIK
+21 GVIVSDIK

-49 NVTQLNNGLQALNQ
+49 NVTQLNAGLQVLNQ
-63 TFKNVQASATSAA
+63 TFKSVQTSATSAA
-76 TAIAQFNAAV
+76 AAIAQFNAAV

-97 INSSITATQKL
+97 INSSISATQKL

-113 QTAKAIST
+113 QTAKAINT

-150 FGVTNSV
+150 FAVTNSV
-157 SKGISA
+157 SKGISS

-180 SASGLSFL
+180 SASGLNFL

-279 EASDIISAIQRTGG
+279 EASDIIAAIQRTGG

-303 EGTQALNEFV
+303 EGTQALNEFI

-359 LNGKFVGAYK
+359 LDGKFVGAYK
-369 AVELLSKGL
+369 AVELLSRGL

-457 GASNTFQN
+457 GSSNTFQN
-465 MATGALQVVRAIV
+465 MATGALQVVKAIV
-478 KVADAVKGVL
+478 RVADAVKGIL

-526 QGGPVRY
+526 QGGPVSY
-533 FATGGLVPGSGN
+533 FAAGGLVPGSGN
-545 SDSVNARLTP
+545 GDSVSARLTP

-570 DNLRTMN
+570 GNLSNMN
-577 QGGLAAAQQS
+577 QGGLATIDQS
-587 QVKRINKYAGGNI
+587 QGKRINKYAGGNI

-613 IKGKD
+613 VKGKD
-618 NTNVGFENDFYNINA
+618 NTTVGFENDYYNINA
-633 DKKIIKIVYNKKDKK
+633 DKKIIKIAYNKKDKK
-648 FRADRKLIDVSD
+648 FRADKKLIDISD
-660 VNNLIY
+660 VDNLIY

-680 QVLGATRLNEQDPNY
+680 KVLGATKLNEQDPNY

-712 ESGFKERDAALK
+712 ESGFKEKDAALK

-730 EQTDS
+730 EETNS
-735 GFKYNQSNKT
+735 GFKYNQSKKT
-745 IKLSK
+745 IKLPK
-750 FLGKTTRPER
+750 FLGKSTRPER

-788 GMRIRRSQAEN
+788 GMRTRRYQAEN

-821 ISGNKNIINLISMPK
+821 ISGNKDIINLISMPK
-836 KNKSDGGIIQKF
+836 KNKS
-848 GIGGSPDAIST
+848 
-859 YKASSMKLNRSLML
+859 
-873 GTPLTKEEQK
+873 
-883 NVKDLKKQTTDK
+883 
-895 LPKQLYSG
+895 
-903 IGENRL
+903 
-909 NIIKNQVG
+909 
-917 DKWQE
+917 
-922 SKGKTFSLPGFLSTS
+922 
-937 SDSSIAIEFARQ
+937 
-949 GLLTILTNSK
+949 
-959 RKGIDTNKR
+959 
-968 VNTDYDLEKE
+968 
-978 FILPPNSKFKVL
+978 
-990 KTEQSQSAVRP
+990 
-1001 GSSLMKEKVNLDVQ
+1001 
-1015 QLASGGMIQKFD
+1015 SGGMIQKFG

-1045 LRQTVNADKVAEG
+1045 LRQTVNAEKVSEG
-1058 MKLIGSESIKDYT
+1058 MKLIGADSIKDYT

-1112 NATLRQ
+1112 SATLRQ
-1118 TIRSH
+1118 TVRSQ
-1123 IITPQDLDNVDEV
+1123 IISPQDLDNVDEV

-1151 LRDADRTYTISSD
+1151 LRDADRTYTLSSD

-1172 ADNKDSRDITGKLL
+1172 TDNKDSRDVTGKLL
-1186 YDREPGRTKGVST
+1186 YDREPGRTKGVSP

-1264 AFDTLLENVMAKNP
+1264 AFDTLLENVIAKNP
-1278 NATIEDILVSVAPNV
+1278 NATIKDILVSVAPNV

-1314 FRSLLADINFKGA
+1314 FRSLLAGINFKGA

-1338 ILPKVMEVPS
+1338 ILPKVMEVPGE
-1348 KNNRR
+1348 NNRR

-1359 GAMAITSGKEQGA
+1359 GAMAVTSGKEKGA

-1397 RELLFSQNYA
+1397 RELLFSQNYT

-1457 DDILANAPGGPYTN
+1457 DNILANAPGGPYTN
-1471 ITKKLKAEHPEIAAQ
+1471 VTKKLKAEHPEIAAQ
-1486 VKAIRD
+1486 VKSIRD
-1492 DRDAFKKSASGAKS
+1492 ERDAFKKSASGAKS

-1526 RRSAT
+1526 RRAAT
-1531 TAATISAED
+1531 TASTISAED
-1540 ARSHIGDRVKSLLP
+1540 ARSHLGDRVKSLLP
-1554 EGTEAPESSLL
+1554 EGTEIPDPSLL

-1570 NVTKQLAAPKG
+1570 NVIKQLAAPKG
-1581 SGTLPTDSKTITR
+1581 AGTLPTDSKTISSTFFN
-1594 AFLNLP
+1594 AP

-1607 GIFAG
+1607 GMFAG
-1612 KTIDPGIVKKVWR
+1612 KTVDPGIVKKVWR
-1625 QTYPGLSEDKTAGYI
+1625 QTYAGLSPDKEASYA
-1640 AVKEWLETQYNA
+1640 AVKTWLETQYNA

-1665 QESKMVGLVGMLP
+1665 EESKMVGLVGMLP

-1688 TWMLGKNAAGEDVSV
+1688 TWMLGKNAAGDDVSV

-1714 KYEEEIKAA
+1714 KYEEEVKAA
-1723 QRHAEQGSELLASGL
+1723 QQHAEQGSESLAAGL
-1738 ASKTKTGPVSLRSLT
+1738 SSKMKKRPESLRSLD
-1753 KDQLETLGQ
+1753 KNQLETLGQ

-1820 SDSRSDAIEEF
+1820 SDSRGDAIKEF

-1845 QLKEAKTQKEVVK
+1845 EPKEAKEEKTQKEVVK
-1858 ALAEG
+1858 ALAQG
-1863 GEVQNFMAGGVADE
+1863 GEVQNFMAGGVAT
-1877 ARKPKAA
+1877 

-1898 TFPSRISKKYAEE
+1898 AFPSRISKKYAEE
-1911 EYSASERSRAKLA
+1911 QYSASERSRAKLT

-1961 ISRDSLFA
+1961 ISRDSLFE

-1984 LATALPL
+1984 LTTALPL
-1991 QLDFGASKR
+1991 QLDFGATKR

-2010 EFSKGAAGV
+2010 QFEKGAVGI
-2019 RPYEGYDLSK
+2019 RPYDNYDLSK
-2029 FGYGEKEKQEV
+2029 FGYGEKQKQEA
-2040 YGLDKLITAKEKE
+2040 YGLKKLIETKEKE
-2053 IKKIRKTP
+2053 IAKIVKTP
-2061 TETFDD
+2061 TQTFDD
-2067 GSFSFDSDAFQ
+2067 GSFSFDRE
-2078 KAYIELDSLKNRFFR
+2078 AYSRANIELDSLKNKSFTLTK
-2093 LKDLKREAEKS
+2093 LKSDAEKE
-2104 ALTEQNSVSSA
+2104 ALAEQNATSSA
-2115 TGRGTVSFAPS
+2115 SGRGTISFASS

-2144 QLFEGLRT
+2144 QLFQGLRKK
-2152 RSAESF
+2152 SADSF
-2158 DKYRSRVSSLF
+2158 DKYRDRVSSLF

-2185 GGGYTSADVVYGRSY
+2185 VTAGGGYSSADVVYGRSY
-2200 KSNNLSQVLSSYY
+2200 KSNNLSQILSSYY
-2213 RQNLDSSRGATPIPE
+2213 RQNLDFSRGTDTIPQ
-2228 DLTKNLAVL
+2228 DTTKNLASL
-2237 NTQSTAAKRA
+2237 SNQSTAAKRA

-2259 ALLQSGEK
+2259 ALLQGGSQ
-2267 FGITQEKINR
+2267 FGMTQEKINR

-2312 LAGAGIQRQKYAM
+2312 LSGAGIQRQKFAV
-2325 GGMVRLSEGGS
+2325 GG
-2336 PDQAPK
+2336 
-2342 LIQRGGFKYNLE
+2342 
-2354 DIIKAGFTEEQ
+2354 KA
-2365 FMKQIP
+2365 
-2371 VPGGYGEQW
+2371 
-2380 QIGGMGEG
+2380 
-2388 SIPMPPLLKPYKA
+2388 
-2401 PPSAIQDKFAGAQ
+2401 
-2414 MAREDRIASALRKD
+2414 
-2428 GRIVR
+2428 
-2433 DYEGRTRDEK
+2433 
-2443 EWRKNRGYNLGG
+2443 
-2455 LIQKFGA
+2455 
-2462 GGRPSRGVDV
+2462 SRGVDL
-2472 DKEFMENP
+2472 DKEFIKNP
-2480 TQSPFKDKVI
+2480 IPSPFNKVV
-2490 SKKLGPEVYDLEK
+2490 SKKLIPEEAYKLEK

-2516 EYAKMMDF
+2516 DYAKVMDF
-2524 TREEFEKDLARRRM
+2524 TREEFEKDLARRRIV
-2538 LEEQKA
+2538 EEQKSQ
-2544 RIKTN
+2544 IKTN
-2549 PSDMAKQLMPQTKPL
+2549 PSDMAKQLMPETKPL
-2564 RPDLRALADSLR
+2564 RPDLRALADSLQ
-2576 DKNNDIGYRPSA
+2576 DNSNDIGYRPSA
-2588 LEVIAQARTDIKNA
+2588 LERIAQARNDISNATRGFAVGGEVETSSDLSNWENVQQDPSFQQAIADFERLYGRNNVMNKLQFDAYDKDNSKTPKIGMDQGLSGASYKVTPGLIEQKGPEYQDIIANRVAGYRKANKVQQAAIEKNKIKSPAQQAVEDAPFLRDARIEKALETQGKGMREYEARPRETDYAQGGFRTRKFA
-2602 RGLAIGGVAEPE
+2602 GGGVAEPE
-2614 QKKEKK
+2614 QKKEKE
-2620 YGKISITEDGTMINA
+2620 YGYTGLYSDTGAITAM
-2635 GYFKDN
+2635 YFGNKN
-2641 TRSGY
+2641 RTGS
-2646 ATAYKMRDNLYYVGL
+2646 ASAYKFRDNLYYMGM
-2661 SSATSGYGPRLYDV
+2661 SSATSGYGPRLYDLV
-2675 LMEAATEKGAMLT
+2675 MEAATEQGSMLT
-2688 SDRSM
+2688 SDRNV
-2693 VSGDA
+2693 VSGAA
-2698 KKVWEYYF
+2698 KGVWEYYF
-2706 NNRSDVKK
+2706 KNRSDVNK
-2714 TPLKPS
+2714 TPLDPKD
-2720 EWTRNDS
+2720 WTINKAM
-2727 LIDPKLYGKEET
+2727 IDPALQGDKST
-2739 WPPATD
+2739 WPPKTD
-2745 PAWILQ
+2745 PAWVLQ
-2751 SGYSKSPN
+2751 TGYSKSPS
-2759 LINGPDVVRPSTKPD
+2759 LIKDPSVKRLSKEQKSNMDRMAVSNFMSAKIGNREKFAGGGAVSLYHGSNTGVNDNVLKSFREKGALSDVAQGYGQGAGFYVYSGREKAKEQAMMRVKGGLGSFAVVSGDTAGKPMVLTFKEMLEPETWDLDYELNKGSVVKWLVENYDKIKDKVAPGEKLTGIKDVVSPD
-2774 SRAMALSYFS
+2774 SSKGIMSHGIRVESDTGSRKTIYSGTDSDLREGQLVGQIMSRLQAHDPKMVGDFENTFFKSPSLSSGDWDNLALKYVGSKPLKPINIETFADGGNIS
-2784 ARTPKFASGGTVP
+2784 KFDRGGHVP
-2797 ALVSNGEAYV
+2797 AMVSTGEAFV
-2807 PPTVAKRIGYS
+2807 PPETARSIGYGK
-2818 TLNRMNQAD
+2818 LAAMNQAD
-2827 RNGMSR
+2827 RNGMRS
-2833 FSDGGISVF
+2833 FASGGISVF

-2848 TSDSIPVT
+2848 TSDSIGPIA

-2862 IIREAATKAL
+2862 VIRQAATKAL
-2872 GFSSGGSVGIQKFA
+2872 GLSSGGSVGIQKFA
-2886 TGGTATDYIISKK
+2886 TGSPGGVGTAPALIIQKK
-2899 EEKETKTAE
+2899 EEIVQKSSE
-2908 LDTLKK
+2908 LTDLK
-2914 QASTETGSAKV
+2914 QQRDSATGSARV
-2925 LLESKIKAV
+2925 LLESKIKSVEASISGLNAEIKNTTEEFGTLSTTIDRASNQQKSRQELLSTAQADLVKEMENAGNVFSGGREFSALSDSEKEQAV
-2934 EKTLEDLD
+2934 TDAKAGNIKDASGNVLFDKQSKDIDTAEQLLESATRK
-2942 KEIETASKEFTDLS
+2942 KENAETA
-2956 KTVDDASKAQKQRQD
+2956 R
-2971 TLNAA
+2971 
-2976 QVNLVDKLKGYSFGG
+2976 
-2991 TKFEDLNDSQKQQV
+2991 
-3005 IEKAQKGDYTT
+3005 
-3016 STGKDRFETE
+3016 ST
-3026 NKAIRRAQGKLD
+3026 
-3038 TATRVKEEAET
+3038 
-3049 DKSAKFGDAKTTQD
+3049 KFGDAKTTQD
-3063 VKNRSLTSAELQ
+3063 VKNRSLTSTELQ
-3075 DKRQQDDKF
+3075 DKKQQDEKF
-3084 FEYKGRKE
+3084 FEYKGKKE
-3092 GTTTASY
+3092 GTTAASY

-3111 YQIQDKD
+3111 YQIQDKE

-3132 TKRNKLSGLG
+3132 TKKNKLSGLG
-3142 NTLEQA
+3142 STIEEA
-3148 KADVAATTAG
+3148 KAAVAAG
-3158 TPEADAANTRLAD
+3158 GPDEDAAKTRLAD

-3281 MAEMAPDLAKRFSE
+3281 MAEIAPDLAKRFSE
-3295 SRAGKFGGNV
+3295 SSAGKFGGNV
-3305 SDFISGKGGAYSQA
+3305 SDFIGGKGGAYSQA
-3319 FAKMGGMTTLNM
+3319 FAKMGGMTTLSM

-3468 VNLLDSMGIM
+3468 VNLLDSMG
-3478 GGGKDSV
+3478 GGKDSV

-3492 KEGTLAYLSSLDV
+3492 KEGTAAYLSSSKYTNIGGL
-3505 FGGTSQRRAYT
+3505 FGGPSAEQNRRALT
-3516 AAMIPE
+3516 RSMIPE
-3522 QAQTNAKQYS
+3522 QAQSNAKQYS

-3545 GRAGQTFSDVKASPE
+3545 GRSGQTFSDVKASPE
-3560 YASLAKNIALSN
+3560 YANLAKNIALSN
-3572 IAVQE
+3572 TAVQE

-3592 DREAAKEAIIRAHAD
+3592 DKEAAKEAIIRAHAD
-3607 KEISK
+3607 REISK
-3612 MMLASDRARAA
+3612 MMLSSDRAKAA

-3646 SVNRTNAELA
+3646 SVNRASAELT

-3670 GSGKNSTNTELES
+3670 GSGKNSSNTELES

-3698 DSANNKAGSIFGFDS
+3698 DSANNKAGSVFGFDS

-3749 VMDLEKSIGDQVS
+3749 AMDLEKSIGSQV
-3762 GLSLPKDLSKQLTKE
+3762 GELSLPPDLSKQLTKE

-3830 NNYAEALNRSA
+3830 NNYSEALNRAA

-3918 LSKNESVGGNKNAIQ
+3918 LSKNESVGGNKNSIQ

-3938 ENALKQ
+3938 EKALKQ
-3944 TNVQLRQTGAAL
+3944 TNNQLRQTSAAL

-4008 QRMSAGQV
+4008 QRMSGGQV

-4114 IAKTTADAIKTALTG
+4114 IANTTADAIKNALTG
-4129 VTLNFNKEQLDDI
+4129 ITLNFNKEQLDDI
-4142 AKGVRAPVTVAE
+4142 AKGVRAPSTVAE
-4154 PKALGGVIYAAAGT
+4154 PKALGGLIYAAAGT
-4168 MVDFK
+4168 MVDFQ

-4214 ADGGYVSNIS
+4214 ADGGYVSNIEKADFK
-4224 KSDFGSSGTTVTDK
+4224 KSDTKASKNMYPDIGNVGSTTSPFQAYNNIQALPSFSGKTREPLSKLSGHNVYSYIKGTSISLEPSSYILGGAQPPAIMAELGPIIGATSGQLYRGGAVTTPPPSIGRSSFSNYIDAQSADADK
-4238 EYPVLGTWNNTKMM
+4238 ISSDKKFRIEGDDEFATYRDKLLALNTK
-4252 IGYDNVQVMP
+4252 VP
-4262 FFQTKQSFPL
+4262 
-4272 SELANNSFSYKK
+4272 
-4284 GSSKEFST
+4284 GSIEFSN
-4292 DSYMLGAGQPI
+4292 DSFDIDGQTVYYPSQNNI
-4303 SATTKTLRVS
+4303 DKYGRGLKPTA
-4313 GGADNRLYSSSSG
+4313 
-4326 SPGSVRP
+4326 
-4333 VSMMTVVDADNAEA
+4333 TVVDGG
-4347 DVLRQQSKEI
+4347 VYSRIIL
-4357 EKNKIEAYQK
+4357 KNLAGNI
-4367 RLEELESNLPSS
+4367 
-4379 FEVKDDFY
+4379 D
-4387 NMGDGPIFYPTMQK
+4387 
-4401 AKQLSGN
+4401 SG
-4408 FKPKVTVTNTTA
+4408 T
-4420 GGYTAQ
+4420 
-4426 LQFDSLAHSLSDA
+4426 S
-4439 KFGPFYGDID
+4439 FGPFFAPALESENNQKVADYFVEGNLYKSLVASSISDTKSKQSSFSKYLGMDPIQIAGGRDLSPELSKTYIEKLALITKRVREAIKNID
-4449 KDVNQQSLPDYYI
+4449 KDSATHETDKNMKVT
-4462 EGGIYKSL
+4462 E
-4470 FASNVGETSSK
+4470 FSNHL
-4481 MSSIRASLG
+4481 ASLYNG
-4490 VNPFALP
+4490 TERAQVFN
-4497 ITDQQD
+4497 
-4503 YVNRLFQIFDR
+4503 
-4514 VKTAKKNLLTD
+4514 
-4525 QAKSKSDK
+4525 KSDLLKIDEFTSADTITVYGTSFSNWNDKYVK
-4533 DIEAAS
+4533 DIEN
-4539 FYAKLD
+4539 
-4545 KIYKGTIVSEVF
+4545 
-4557 KGDSIDLEPF
+4557 SI
-4567 TSEDALVV
+4567 A
-4575 YSTSL
+4575 
-4580 DNWNNKYI
+4580 
-4588 KDIEDM
+4588 
-4594 TKHTDK
+4594 HTDK

-4607 GKDPA
+4607 KEGAGKEPIRISPDGA
-4612 KRAINITPEE
+4612 AGGVEKKF
-4622 NGLLTGPTKEFAWIG
+4622 GWIG
-4637 GGDFEFAESAQKAM
+4637 GGDFEFSESAQKAM
-4651 NAEVEQNK
+4651 NAEVQQNK
-4659 DKLGGVGSSKQNTG
+4659 DKIGGIASSQPPSKGNM
-4673 KILLQQ
+4673 LLTTSN
-4679 PDVKL
+4679 VNL
-4684 PYDLS
+4684 PYNLS
-4689 YLEYTNS
+4689 YLEYSNS
-4696 AGVGGSSSIAPNEK
+4696 AEIPGAARIPPNEK
-4710 VYWVQPVE
+4710 VYWVQSPE
-4718 SELSVFANLKEKA
+4718 DDLSVFKNLKEIP
-4731 SKLFIRDAGMKN
+4731 SKLFVKQDGMKKN
-4743 NEPISQVRDLLNAD
+4743 LPIDQVAAQLNRDK
-4757 PAVNKYFDSLKQYG
+4757 AVNDYFDALKKYG
-4771 IEDSRT
+4771 ISDFRT
-4777 KALET
+4777 VALET

-4787 TVDIRADFLKPT
+4787 TVDIGGKFLKPT
-4799 AFGDFTSFREAY
+4799 ATGDITNFKEAY
-4811 NGTISLRIGDY
+4811 NGSATIRIGDY
-4822 LRSSAKAISSKLNK
+4822 LKASAKAISSKLTK

-4859 QYPGASLAMILGAQ
+4859 QYPGAALAMILGAQ
-4873 SLFSSGGQF
+4873 NLFSAGGQF

-4903 IYDVDLGTLR
+4903 IYDVDLSTLR
-4913 AYMGNLSQVFD
+4913 AYMGQLSQVFD
-4924 SKVQRI
+4924 GKVQRM
-4930 NQVMSRIPDSYRD
+4930 NQVMSMVPDSYRD

-4963 DGDTSSLMGLFG
+4963 EGDTSSLMGLFG

-4992 KAIELFQSL
+4992 KAVELFQSL
-5001 GMGVRMAG
+5001 GMGVRMEG
-5009 VGTEQFT
+5009 IGTEQFT

-5024 NELKGVKINNDG
+5024 KDLKGVKINAEG
-5036 SSSNETKEI
+5036 SSTNETKEI

-5076 LIQEFISAV
+5076 LIQEFIDAV

-5117 GGGRGGWLGSDYLT
+5117 GGARGGWLGTDYLT
-5131 EQGTADVTDAASGEP
+5131 EQGTADVTDPFSGEP
-5146 KSYDTRLTE
+5146 KSYDTRLSD
-5155 LEAVKNDALYQ
+5155 LETVRDDALYQ
-5166 DASAGYKHIGGKEK
+5166 DASAGYVHIGGKQK

-5187 FDYYKDKAPL
+5187 FDYYKNKEPL
-5197 YRQTGGMIYAS
+5197 YKQTGGMIYAS
-5208 QGTLVNFEPRGTDTV
+5208 QGTLVNFQPRGTDTV

-5229 GEFVINRRA
+5229 GEFVINRQA
-5238 TQEHLPLLEAIN
+5238 TQEHLPLLQAIN
-5250 NGGIKGFSEGGV
+5250 DGGLKGFSEGGV
-5262 VYLAGGGMAQQQTKE
+5262 VYLAGGGMPQRQTKE

-5287 AAREEYLAQAKE
+5287 EAREEYLAQAL
-5299 QRQDEYRERKQQR
+5299 QHRQDQYRERKQQR
-5312 DAIAAARR
+5312 DAIAAARH
-5320 EGFRAREN
+5320 EGFRTREN

-5350 YQSSME
+5350 YQSTME

-5365 VNYDPNLDGKISD
+5365 VNYDPNLDGKITD

-5398 RILGTISDPDKKEE
+5398 KTLGAISDPDKKEE
-5412 MAKQLMSPDMYAI
+5412 MAKQLMAPDMYAI

-5432 INNKKYET
+5432 INSKRYET

-5464 EAKTKASEENIKA
+5464 EAKTKASDENIKA

-5491 LAQNGKAYIAKA
+5491 LAEHGKGYMAKA
-5503 GSMVKDLL
+5503 GTAVKGLL
-5511 DKALGR
+5511 DKILGR
-5517 NTTPTTA
+5517 DTPTT
-5524 TAKNEAETTKETEN
+5524 TAKTTQQVNDATSPPVVEAKTSTTDPAPVNPSTIPPPPAEKTMGQLSLKEWRERR
-5538 ASRVESRTS
+5538 ASF
-5547 ATVPVPVTPTPN
+5547 TP
-5559 QEASDT
+5559 
-5565 KKEKEATE
+5565 E
-5573 QKEVKPAPATDS
+5573 QKAEDDARRERSRKASEQRKAEKQADLEQRTRERLAPEKAREEEKRVRDAKVKENTKDTRTWSEKYLGLNLGAGYQAA
-5585 TTYRGPTP
+5585 GE
-5593 TAAGLQRERQRQLDL
+5593 TAAG
-5608 AYADRAEMRKE
+5608 AIAVAEMGVHSTLDAMGRP
-5619 KLLETIAREGAWDV
+5619 ANDRSRPDANSVAV
-5633 NAYDSAY
+5633 NQI
-5640 RRLMKSGTPTK
+5640 L
-5651 ERWKTEDFRRA
+5651 
-5662 IEKELMDRDPTYS
+5662 
-5675 RRQWKDA
+5675 
-5682 AAPSTHYTQSPEYKD
+5682 
-5697 KQAKK
+5697 
-5702 EKDREVKG
+5702 VN
-5710 PYAPGLPGAID
+5710 
-5721 KAADQVMTGV
+5721 KAAQHAQNSGLSTIGKVGMGA
-5731 VLPITE
+5731 LE
-5737 TVAGAATVLRS
+5737 VAGAAGESGVGVIRAGVGGTGFLIGKVTGQESLADESGKEIERGLGNIQRS
-5748 GSGPEM
+5748 GAIIGQNVIDSS
-5754 DKKLKENREAL
+5754 L
-5765 GADARLAE
+5765 GTNIYGESRKQADAKISQITQGRHEAAERLLPGIGGNIQAGSDLVTDFAGDSVTGVGVSRLSAAAAQTRAAATVFKVADKVTQPVTRLA
-5773 DEKRKL
+5773 
-5779 IGADQN
+5779 
-5785 IFGGNVGDKAQ
+5785 
-5796 VAYMELPET
+5796 
-5805 EQKEYLRLRKR
+5805 
-5816 AQKGMGAKDY
+5816 
-5826 ARLDYFQK
+5826 
-5834 SLGVPVQQR
+5834 
-5843 EVIPRGYET
+5843 
-5852 DVEIPTKAKTDSTAA
+5852 
-5867 KMMDMRNQSLPL
+5867 
-5879 LGSSQYVESLP
+5879 SQ
-5890 GAFEEGA
+5890 GI
-5897 TLGTVLTK
+5897 
-5905 ESSAYADRAKE
+5905 DRAKK
-5916 TAIGTGEVVT
+5916 IGTGIIDDIKTSPFTPQGFKEAGSEIYSDLKELGSGFRQMPDQMGNALIPGRRARFHRKQTEAIMADATATNKATATTAVTESPDQIAQQIADIKAAQAAAKKGKAPKTAAAPDDVVT
-5926 GTAKAAA
+5926 PTASTVTQAA
-5933 GTTVGVI
+5933 
-5940 AHGASAIT
+5940 
-5948 LPGSEGQAMLR
+5948 Q
-5959 AFGDSALE
+5959 
-5967 TANLGLTQVQLG
+5967 
-5979 AARGV
+5979 
-5984 GKNIVDPALAMTYG
+5984 
-5998 ESSPQS
+5998 
-6004 TFYATQQQAQ
+6004 
-6014 QQQFDTTF
+6014 
-6022 QKQKEQAED
+6022 
-6031 LAPGLGTSYERAEN
+6031 
-6045 LSQTTYTAATMAAFE
+6045 
-6060 EIGFGLFTSKPNVRK
+6060 
-6075 FSTTENNKFAYN
+6075 
-6087 NRRVDNVLNGKPEYQ
+6087 
-6102 GLSRSIVGE
+6102 
-6111 FPPKPP
+6111 
-6117 VTSPSAVQQ
+6117 
-6126 PTTLMDI
+6126 
-6133 PTGGNGTRLVGT
+6133 
-6145 SPTGFNNPTKPSSW
+6145 
-6159 NGASQPPSGPTTTQ
+6159 
-6173 LNELQTRNLMSNDQP
+6173 
-6188 FGAPIELPADLS
+6188 
-6200 PTFLSQ
+6200 
-6206 PVPSSVTSTT
+6206 
-6216 GATTIPVPSPA
+6216 
-6227 TPTTATAA
+6227 TAA
-6235 KTATVPKVT
+6235 KTNSATGNWWSRNMPFIDSVT
-6244 TAAAKTPKTKTNAR
+6244 KGTFSIGRKLYGKGKEKIGGYLKNAAIGS
-6258 VAGKK
+6258 AG
-6263 VAAWLDS
+6263 
-6270 ISSGEVTVGGVKL
+6270 I
-6283 GGGKL
+6283 GGGI
-6288 SKETAEKVA
+6288 A
-6297 SYGQFIGDN
+6297 
-6306 VPLVRPVSRFLG
+6306 
-6318 SVLGTKKGLTTLAT
+6318 GTKAVMDTAMG
-6332 GAGLPAGYNYAF
+6332 F
-6344 PNKEKTPQNKAS
+6344 FDQEEPQRKAS

-6385 EFVVNRQSA
+6385 EFVVNRQST

-6399 VLNAINSGHYA
+6399 VLNAINSGHYS
-6410 HGGVVKYLADG
+6410 HGGAVKYLANG
-6421 GIVQPK
+6421 GVVQPK
-6427 YLKDAGMVNNNITNM
+6427 YLEEAGMVNNNITNM

-6474 EQSGAVFNQGAS
+6474 EQGGAIFNQGAS

-6501 IANAQPTLTLGG
+6501 IANAKPTLTVGG
-6513 NVNIGNANQVIEQSL
+6513 NVNLANADKIIQQSL

-6540 MGREGARQDSKK
+6540 TGREGARQDSNR
-6552 QWMDRTGDA
+6552 QWMDRTGDAHA

>member
-1 MAANGFNLTA
+1 MAASGFNLTA

-21 GVVVADIK
+21 GVIVSDIK

-49 NVTQLNNGLQALNQ
+49 NVTQLNSGLQVLNQ
-63 TFKNVQASATSAA
+63 TFKSVQSSATSAA
-76 TAIAQFNAAV
+76 AAIAQFNAAV
-86 GNTKISSYQNN
+86 SNTKISSYQNN

-113 QTAKAIST
+113 QTAKSISA

-157 SKGISA
+157 TKGISA

-180 SASGLSFL
+180 SASGLNFL
-188 QNTITSLSTNLGVG
+188 QNTITSLATNLGVG

-303 EGTQALNEFV
+303 EGTQALNEFI

-359 LNGKFVGAYK
+359 LDGKFVGAYK
-369 AVELLSKGL
+369 AVELLSRGL
-378 NSIDPRDLKFSRIVE
+378 NSIDPRDLKFSKIVE

-457 GASNTFQN
+457 GSSNTFQN
-465 MATGALQVVRAIV
+465 MATGALQVVRAII
-478 KVADAVKGVL
+478 KVADAVKGIL

-526 QGGPVRY
+526 QGGPVSY

-570 DNLRTMN
+570 ANLSNMN
-577 QGGLAAAQQS
+577 QGGQAVQKLWS
-587 QVKRINKYAGGNI
+587 GGATSLIPNANI
-600 VTQIG
+600 
-605 GVPATTTV
+605 
-613 IKGKD
+613 KD
-618 NTNVGFENDFYNINA
+618 TRTNRKVGF
-633 DKKIIKIVYNKKDKK
+633 NKLDNFSIKDKTEYVI
-648 FRADRKLIDVSD
+648 LSD
-660 VNNLIY
+660 VDREAGTAIAKVRNKVEKVSFEGAKSGQRIQKPGYEQFEQIVERLGFQRKKPSNYPVDFIMGSELFDAKNVIAPVSSKSLARKALHHILKSTFNNEYDY
-666 NNPKSFETWENIAA
+666 NNPSRTILTNSPTKLTGAKGQLTPGKDDIEAAASITQLIPKYDVSNIPLKTR
-680 QVLGATRLNEQDPNY
+680 QKKINTTLGKIATNRKN
-695 PIDLI
+695 
-700 KGKKLYDAKFRP
+700 KGKTDLGFRQTALIEDQNQDTVGLAGAEALLPAKNR
-712 ESGFKERDAALK
+712 
-724 ALSHRL
+724 LS
-730 EQTDS
+730 
-735 GFKYNQSNKT
+735 SN
-745 IKLSK
+745 
-750 FLGKTTRPER
+750 
-760 DDFQDP
+760 
-766 GSITYVYPEFK
+766 
-777 DIPTNLKSIEE
+777 N
-788 GMRIRRSQAEN
+788 RS
-799 LPDEGAGYFARKAV
+799 L
-813 SAIGDSKY
+813 
-821 ISGNKNIINLISMPK
+821 
-836 KNKSDGGIIQKF
+836 GGIIQKF

-859 YKASSMKLNRSLML
+859 YKATSMKLNRSLML

-909 NIIKNQVG
+909 NIIKKQVG
-917 DKWQE
+917 DKLQE

-937 SDSSIAIEFARQ
+937 SDSSIAMEFARQ
-949 GLLTILTNSK
+949 GLLTILTNAK
-959 RKGIDTNKR
+959 KKGIDTNKR

-990 KTEQSQSAVRP
+990 KAEQSQSTIRP
-1001 GSSLMKEKVNLDVQ
+1001 GSSLTREKANLDVQ
-1015 QLASGGMIQKFD
+1015 QLATGGMIQKFG

-1045 LRQTVNADKVAEG
+1045 LRQTVNAEKVSEG
-1058 MKLIGSESIKDYT
+1058 MKLIGADSIKDYT

-1112 NATLRQ
+1112 NASLRQ
-1118 TIRSH
+1118 TVRSQ
-1123 IITPQDLDNVDEV
+1123 IISPQDLDNVDEV

-1151 LRDADRTYTISSD
+1151 LRDADRTYTLSSD
-1164 TKAEQNLV
+1164 TKAEQKLV
-1172 ADNKDSRDITGKLL
+1172 TDNKDSRDVTGKLL

-1236 RGDEL
+1236 KGDEL
-1241 PEIVQAEGFYTGG
+1241 PEIVQAEGFITGG
-1254 FSPPTRGHRG
+1254 FAPPTRGHRG
-1264 AFDTLLENVMAKNP
+1264 AFDTLLENVIAKNP
-1278 NATIEDILVSVAPNV
+1278 NATIKDILVSVAPNV

-1314 FRSLLADINFKGA
+1314 FRSLLAGINFKGA

-1338 ILPKVMEVPS
+1338 ILPKVMEVPGE
-1348 KNNRR
+1348 NNRR

-1359 GAMAITSGKEQGA
+1359 GAMAVTSGKEKGA

-1384 DIPRIEDISATTV
+1384 DIPRIEDISATIV
-1397 RELLFSQNYA
+1397 RELLFSQNYT
-1407 ELDKIVNPEIGA
+1407 ELDKIINPEVGA

-1486 VKAIRD
+1486 VKSIRD
-1492 DRDAFKKSASGAKS
+1492 ERDAFKKSASGAKS

-1517 PEIYGIDPS
+1517 PEIYGIDPA
-1526 RRSAT
+1526 RRTAT

-1540 ARSHIGDRVKSLLP
+1540 ARSHLGDRVKSLLP
-1554 EGTEAPESSLL
+1554 GGAELPEPSLL
-1565 ESIKQ
+1565 ESIKR
-1570 NVTKQLAAPKG
+1570 NVTKQLAIPKG
-1581 SGTLPTDSKTITR
+1581 AGTLPTDSKTISST
-1594 AFLNLP
+1594 FFNVP

-1607 GIFAG
+1607 GMFAG

-1625 QTYPGLSEDKTAGYI
+1625 QTYAGLSPDKEASYT
-1640 AVKEWLETQYNA
+1640 AVKTWLETQYNA

-1658 EELSQAI
+1658 EELAQAI
-1665 QESKMVGLVGMLP
+1665 EESKMVGLVGMLP

-1688 TWMLGKNAAGEDVSV
+1688 TWMLGKNAAGDDVSV

-1714 KYEEEIKAA
+1714 KYEEEVKAA
-1723 QRHAEQGSELLASGL
+1723 QQHAEQGSELLASGL
-1738 ASKTKTGPVSLRSLT
+1738 SSKMKKAPSSLRSLD
-1753 KDQLETLGQ
+1753 KNQLETLGQ

-1820 SDSRSDAIEEF
+1820 SDSRGDAIKEF

-1845 QLKEAKTQKEVVK
+1845 EPKEAKTKKEVVK

-1863 GEVQNFMAGGVADE
+1863 GEVQNFMAGGVATKT
-1877 ARKPKAA
+1877 RKPKE
-1884 KTKKPKEVFGTGET
+1884 PFGTGET
-1898 TFPSRISKKYAEE
+1898 EFPTRISKKYAEE
-1911 EYSASERSRAKLA
+1911 QHSASESLRAKLA
-1924 WDKNPKDERIMI
+1924 WDKYPKNERIMV
-1936 DDEKVKESFQQPFD
+1936 DDEKVQESFQQPFD
-1950 RERFASSFKEK
+1950 RDRFVASFKEK
-1961 ISRDSLFA
+1961 ITRDSLFE
-1969 RMSDFAKFVGLPQED
+1969 RMSDFAKFVGLPKED
-1984 LATALPL
+1984 LSRTLPL
-1991 QLDFGASKR
+1991 QIDFGGSQR
-2000 GGGLG
+2000 GGGLSI
-2005 MFAAA
+2005 FASAQ
-2010 EFSKGAAGV
+2010 FSKGAMGV

-2040 YGLDKLITAKEKE
+2040 YGLEKLIEAKNKE
-2053 IKKIRKTP
+2053 IKKITKTP
-2061 TETFDD
+2061 IETFDD
-2067 GSFSFDSDAFQ
+2067 GTFSFNNE
-2078 KAYIELDSLKNRFFR
+2078 AYFKSNDELRELKNKLFK
-2093 LKDLKREAEKS
+2093 LKDLKYQAEKD
-2104 ALTEQNSVSSA
+2104 ALAEQNTVSSA
-2115 TGRGTVSFAPS
+2115 TGRGTIIFAPS
-2126 MGYSSDT
+2126 MGYT
-2133 KNSTLYHEMTH
+2133 PTTQNSLMYHELTH
-2144 QLFEGLRT
+2144 QLFEGLKT
-2152 RSAESF
+2152 KSSDSF
-2158 DKYRSRVSSLF
+2158 DKYRDRVTSLF

-2185 GGGYTSADVVYGRSY
+2185 DGGYTSADVVYGRSY
-2200 KSNNLSQVLSSYY
+2200 KSSALSQMLSSYY
-2213 RQNLDSSRGATPIPE
+2213 RKNGDGSKSIPE
-2228 DLTKNLAVL
+2228 DITKNAAILSS
-2237 NTQSTAAKRA
+2237 QSTAAKKA

-2259 ALLQSGEK
+2259 ALLQGGSN
-2267 FGITQEKINR
+2267 FGTTQEVLNK
-2277 MEDNGK
+2277 MEDIGK

-2288 TLIEKAPQLDQNLQ
+2288 TLIQKAPQLDERLQ
-2302 GILDSTLTEL
+2302 SLLDSTLTEL
-2312 LAGAGIQRQKYAM
+2312 LTGAGIQRQKYAM

-2336 PDQAPK
+2336 PDQTPK
-2342 LIQRGGFKYNLE
+2342 LIQRGGFKYDLE

-2388 SIPMPPLLKPYKA
+2388 SIPMPPSLKPYKA
-2401 PPSAIQDKFAGAQ
+2401 PLSAIQDKFTGAQ
-2414 MAREDRIASALRKD
+2414 MAREDRIANALRKD

-2455 LIQKFGA
+2455 LIQKFGI
-2462 GGRPSRGVDV
+2462 GGKPSRGVDV
-2472 DKEFMENP
+2472 DKGFMENP
-2480 TQSPFKDKVI
+2480 VPSPFSVKAV
-2490 SKKLGPEVYDLEK
+2490 SKKLGSEVYDLEK
-2503 SSGLSRGQFQQAY
+2503 SSGLTRGQFQQAY

-2524 TREEFEKDLARRRM
+2524 TREEFEKDLDRRRI
-2538 LEEQKA
+2538 LEQQKA
-2544 RIKTN
+2544 QIKTN
-2549 PSDMAKQLMPQTKPL
+2549 PSDMANQLMSQNKPL

-2576 DKNNDIGYRPSA
+2576 DKDNDIGYRPST
-2588 LEVIAQARTDIKNA
+2588 LENIAQARRDIENA
-2602 RGLAIGGVAEPE
+2602 RGLAIGGIAEPE
-2614 QKKEKK
+2614 QKKDKS
-2620 YGKISITEDGTMINA
+2620 YGKIGLSVGSGRITASYMSQGMDILRGA
-2635 GYFKDN
+2635 SL
-2641 TRSGY
+2641 RSGEV
-2646 ATAYKMRDNLYYVGL
+2646 TADKLQELSTNLYAVQ
-2661 SSATSGYGPRLYDV
+2661 SAGATKGYGPKLYDV
-2675 LMEAATEKGAMLT
+2675 VMEAATSQGAMLT
-2688 SDRSM
+2688 SDRHS
-2693 VSGDA
+2693 VSSDA
-2698 KKVWEYYF
+2698 YGVWNYYF
-2706 NNRSDVKK
+2706 KNRGDVKK
-2714 TPLKPS
+2714 TPLPPQDWYHGQKWFDPTKFPS
-2720 EWTRNDS
+2720 EDPKTWAPYSDDAWTLLMGYSKAPEVIN
-2727 LIDPKLYGKEET
+2727 DPKLVQKL
-2739 WPPATD
+2739 A
-2745 PAWILQ
+2745 
-2751 SGYSKSPN
+2751 
-2759 LINGPDVVRPSTKPD
+2759 V
-2774 SRAMALSYFS
+2774 
-2784 ARTPKFASGGTVP
+2784 GGGAGHVP
-2797 ALVSNGEAYV
+2797 AMVSNGEAFV
-2807 PPTVAKRIGYS
+2807 PPETARSIGYGK
-2818 TLNRMNQAD
+2818 LAAMNQAD
-2827 RNGMSR
+2827 RNGMRS
-2833 FSDGGISVF
+2833 FASGGISVF

-2848 TSDSIPVT
+2848 TSDSIGPIA

-2862 IIREAATKAL
+2862 VIREAATKAL

-2886 TGGTATDYIISKK
+2886 TGSPGGVGTAPALIIQ
-2899 EEKETKTAE
+2899 EKEKREAKIAE
-2908 LDTLKK
+2908 LGKVGEGGLRD
-2914 QASTETGSAKV
+2914 QASKATGSARI
-2925 LLESKIKAV
+2925 LLESKIKDI
-2934 EKTLEDLD
+2934 EKELTTLD
-2942 KEIETASKEFTDLS
+2942 ASIGAASGEFDTLS
-2956 KTVDDASKAQKQRQD
+2956 STVDTYSTIQKQRQESVSK
-2971 TLNAA
+2971 A
-2976 QVNLVDKLKGYSFGG
+2976 QVELVEKMKNAGNIFAGG
-2991 TKFEDLNDSQKQQV
+2991 RKFEDLDNTEQQQAIDEARSGSYKDSY
-3005 IEKAQKGDYTT
+3005 GTDL
-3016 STGKDRFETE
+3016 FEIE
-3026 NKAIRRAQGKLD
+3026 NKKIDKTQKKLD
-3038 TATRVKEEAET
+3038 NATRVKEDAET
-3049 DKSAKFGDAKTTQD
+3049 ERAAKFGDAKTTQD

-3075 DKRQQDDKF
+3075 DKRQQDEKF
-3084 FEYKGRKE
+3084 FEYKGKKE
-3092 GTTTASY
+3092 GTTAASY
-3099 KYGLAKQLGQSA
+3099 RYGLAKQLGQSA

-3118 QYAGRKQEM
+3118 QYAGKKQEM

-3148 KADVAATTAG
+3148 KADVDAATAG

-3319 FAKMGGMTTLNM
+3319 FAKMGGMTTLSM

-3367 AGLQLA
+3367 AGLQFA

-3433 KDLAAQRQ
+3433 KDLVAQRQ

-3459 DQTVPKAFF
+3459 DQTIPKAFF
-3468 VNLLDSMGIM
+3468 VNLFDSM
-3478 GGGKDSV
+3478 GGGKESA

-3492 KEGTLAYLSSLDV
+3492 KYGTSSYLSTTSV
-3505 FGGTSQRRAYT
+3505 GTGFGLFGNADQNRRALT
-3516 AAMIPE
+3516 SSMIPE
-3522 QAQTNAKQYS
+3522 QAQANAKQYS

-3560 YASLAKNIALSN
+3560 YANLAKNIALSN

-3670 GSGKNSTNTELES
+3670 GNGKNSSNTELDS

-3698 DSANNKAGSIFGFDS
+3698 DSANNKAGSIFGFDA

-3749 VMDLEKSIGDQVS
+3749 AIDLEKSIGDQVS
-3762 GLSLPKDLSKQLTKE
+3762 ELSLPKDLSKQLTKE

-3799 DRIPGLKNAI
+3799 DRIPGLKNAL

-3830 NNYAEALNRSA
+3830 NNYSEALNRAA

-3938 ENALKQ
+3938 EKTLRQ
-3944 TNVQLRQTGAAL
+3944 TNNQLRQTSAAL
-3956 KVLAESGSAASAAL
+3956 KVLAESGSAASNAL

-3994 PEELFNFNKSLTSL
+3994 PEELFNFNKSLNSL

-4114 IAKTTADAIKTALTG
+4114 IANTTAEAIKNALTG
-4129 VTLNFNKEQLDDI
+4129 ITLNFNQAQLDDI
-4142 AKGVRAPVTVAE
+4142 AKGVRAPSTVAE
-4154 PKALGGVIYAAAGT
+4154 PKALGGLIYAAAGT

-4272 SELANNSFSYKK
+4272 SELANNYFSYKK

-4292 DSYMLGAGQPI
+4292 DSYILGAGQPI
-4303 SATTKTLRVS
+4303 SATTKTIRAS

-4333 VSMMTVVDADNAEA
+4333 ASMMTVIDADNAEA
-4347 DVLRQQSKEI
+4347 DILRQQSKEI
-4357 EKNKIEAYQK
+4357 EKNKIEAYQQ

-4379 FEVKDDFY
+4379 FEIKDDFY
-4387 NMGDGPIFYPTMQK
+4387 DMGDGPIFYPTIEK

-4408 FKPKVTVTNTTA
+4408 FKPKVTVVNTGG

-4426 LQFDSLAHSLSDA
+4426 LQFDSLAKSLSDA

-4462 EGGIYKSL
+4462 EGSLYKSL

-4497 ITDQQD
+4497 VTDQQD

-4525 QAKSKSDK
+4525 EAKSKSDK
-4533 DIEAAS
+4533 DVEAAA

-4731 SKLFIRDAGMKN
+4731 SKLFVRDAGMKN

-4787 TVDIRADFLKPT
+4787 TVDITADFLKPT
-4799 AFGDFTSFREAY
+4799 ALGDFTNFKEAY
-4811 NGTISLRIGDY
+4811 NGTVSLRIGDY
-4822 LRSSAKAISSKLNK
+4822 LKASAKAISGKLTK
-4836 DSKDQAKKKMKN
+4836 DAKAQANKKMKN

-4859 QYPGASLAMILGAQ
+4859 QYPGAALAMILGAQ
-4873 SLFSSGGQF
+4873 SLFSAGGQF

-4913 AYMGNLSQVFD
+4913 AYMGQLSQVFD
-4924 SKVQRI
+4924 GKVQRI
-4930 NQVMSRIPDSYRD
+4930 NQIMSRIPDSYRD

-4963 DGDTSSLMGLFG
+4963 EGDTSSLMGLFG

-4992 KAIELFQSL
+4992 KAVELFQSL
-5001 GMGVRMAG
+5001 GMGVRMEG

-5024 NELKGVKINNDG
+5024 NELKGVKINAEG
-5036 SSSNETKEI
+5036 SSTNEVKEI

-5076 LIQEFISAV
+5076 LIQEFIDAV

-5097 FGPQTGAMFGTALTD
+5097 FGPQTGAMFSTALTN

-5117 GGGRGGWLGSDYLT
+5117 GGGRGTAWLGSDYLT

-5146 KSYDTRLTE
+5146 KSYDTRLSD
-5155 LEAVKNDALYQ
+5155 LEAVKDDALHQ
-5166 DASAGYKHIGGKEK
+5166 RASAGYEHIGGKQK

-5187 FDYYKDKAPL
+5187 FDYYKNKAPL

-5229 GEFVINRRA
+5229 GEFVINRQA
-5238 TQEHLPLLEAIN
+5238 TQEHLPLLQAIN
-5250 NGGIKGFSEGGV
+5250 NGEIKGFSEGGV
-5262 VYLAGGGMAQQQTKE
+5262 VYLRTGGITKE

-5287 AAREEYLAQAKE
+5287 QAREQQLAQAKE
-5299 QRQDEYRERKQQR
+5299 QRDEYGRQRKAGLQAQRE
-5312 DAIAAARR
+5312 AAGYRNRLLR
-5320 EGFRAREN
+5320 EGRSVDEANQMAGSYAQEAFQNNYQKIKDQERAKFEELEQRKAEIQEDKARAADPVLKTQDLLARYEGRLTELETARVADTTVKGPYPELETKSDKTSIAKGPRYANRASGDRFRDSLSDKDKALLDQ
-5328 ALRQGYPVG
+5328 ALRQKNN
-5337 EANMMAQQSMANS
+5337 ERISK
-5350 YQSSME
+5350 E
-5356 ALASSTIDG
+5356 ID
-5365 VNYDPNLDGKISD
+5365 
-5378 TERNS
+5378 EES
-5383 ADVTRSLRSLSMKDR
+5383 AARSAE
-5398 RILGTISDPDKKEE
+5398 TDKKTRQK
-5412 MAKQLMSPDMYAI
+5412 A
-5425 RERAMTQ
+5425 
-5432 INNKKYET
+5432 ET
-5440 LKDRLKLKGED
+5440 
-5451 SLSPQDV
+5451 
-5458 AFLARH
+5458 
-5464 EAKTKASEENIKA
+5464 EAKTAGNIETARTGRSFSLTDNTGKYNTTGTVISRNDQGVSIKKDDGKVVFVPFNRLNTDSIMAVNAQWSYVEAQRNKEMEEASRSNFANIEFMTKEQERSKKLQEAGIKDSSTEIDILRRKRDSGIELTKDQTAQIEQEDKDRDHLVKSRAQAEAAIKEEEESAKRKARIAEGKERLARRDAVYDETRKKLAGIVRQEAATIA
-5477 QLAMLTRDQELGKH
+5477 QLKKDRKDSGWFGSLSRGVTGVDNYELQIQAAENKLASARLGLDSLGDLSATESRAGGHYAGGPSSAVEFNRGSDYDPGRALDTARGLAGLPHVDTYTFQPKDTEPVTNRGLYNPDFADTSEKSSTQTITSSKNKNILGIDTTRIGIGFNTTYTTQSSLHKAEDDALTATRDISIDAITGVAGFGVGGAGFQAGKIGAKTALQKATTIGLTLIPGMIASGAKGVEDVRSGKKTTTQAIRDTSIQSLVSLATVGGLGMIGGRALNIGMRKT
-5491 LAQNGKAYIAKA
+5491 ADKA
-5503 GSMVKDLL
+5503 GNRLVAKVSNTPGGAAKIQALVEKGYHPHDAASMVS
-5511 DKALGR
+5511 
-5517 NTTPTTA
+5517 
-5524 TAKNEAETTKETEN
+5524 EA
-5538 ASRVESRTS
+5538 A
-5547 ATVPVPVTPTPN
+5547 
-5559 QEASDT
+5559 QD
-5565 KKEKEATE
+5565 
-5573 QKEVKPAPATDS
+5573 
-5585 TTYRGPTP
+5585 
-5593 TAAGLQRERQRQLDL
+5593 AAGDAGARQVASWFGIKPPTRP
-5608 AYADRAEMRKE
+5608 
-5619 KLLETIAREGAWDV
+5619 T
-5633 NAYDSAY
+5633 S
-5640 RRLMKSGTPTK
+5640 KSLGNLGTPT
-5651 ERWKTEDFRRA
+5651 RNGGVRLVGTEPGDLPTVSPQAAFDVSNINFTEPAVPSTMVADFIPDDISPIVA
-5662 IEKELMDRDPTYS
+5662 S
-5675 RRQWKDA
+5675 QSAVA
-5682 AAPSTHYTQSPEYKD
+5682 AAPS
-5697 KQAKK
+5697 A
-5702 EKDREVKG
+5702 V
-5710 PYAPGLPGAID
+5710 
-5721 KAADQVMTGV
+5721 
-5731 VLPITE
+5731 
-5737 TVAGAATVLRS
+5737 AAT
-5748 GSGPEM
+5748 
-5754 DKKLKENREAL
+5754 NA
-5765 GADARLAE
+5765 
-5773 DEKRKL
+5773 
-5779 IGADQN
+5779 
-5785 IFGGNVGDKAQ
+5785 
-5796 VAYMELPET
+5796 
-5805 EQKEYLRLRKR
+5805 
-5816 AQKGMGAKDY
+5816 
-5826 ARLDYFQK
+5826 
-5834 SLGVPVQQR
+5834 
-5843 EVIPRGYET
+5843 
-5852 DVEIPTKAKTDSTAA
+5852 TAA
-5867 KMMDMRNQSLPL
+5867 
-5879 LGSSQYVESLP
+5879 
-5890 GAFEEGA
+5890 AA
-5897 TLGTVLTK
+5897 TN
-5905 ESSAYADRAKE
+5905 A
-5916 TAIGTGEVVT
+5916 
-5926 GTAKAAA
+5926 
-5933 GTTVGVI
+5933 
-5940 AHGASAIT
+5940 
-5948 LPGSEGQAMLR
+5948 
-5959 AFGDSALE
+5959 
-5967 TANLGLTQVQLG
+5967 
-5979 AARGV
+5979 
-5984 GKNIVDPALAMTYG
+5984 
-5998 ESSPQS
+5998 
-6004 TFYATQQQAQ
+6004 
-6014 QQQFDTTF
+6014 
-6022 QKQKEQAED
+6022 
-6031 LAPGLGTSYERAEN
+6031 
-6045 LSQTTYTAATMAAFE
+6045 TAAT
-6060 EIGFGLFTSKPNVRK
+6060 
-6075 FSTTENNKFAYN
+6075 
-6087 NRRVDNVLNGKPEYQ
+6087 
-6102 GLSRSIVGE
+6102 
-6111 FPPKPP
+6111 
-6117 VTSPSAVQQ
+6117 
-6126 PTTLMDI
+6126 
-6133 PTGGNGTRLVGT
+6133 
-6145 SPTGFNNPTKPSSW
+6145 SPTLAFRFGSWLNKTSS
-6159 NGASQPPSGPTTTQ
+6159 GGK
-6173 LNELQTRNLMSNDQP
+6173 
-6188 FGAPIELPADLS
+6188 LS
-6200 PTFLSQ
+6200 PKTASNIAGYGRWIGDNIPLVRPASNLFGSILGIAKKNKIA
-6206 PVPSSVTSTT
+6206 TLTT
-6216 GATTIPVPSPA
+6216 GATAYNYLPP
-6227 TPTTATAA
+6227 
-6235 KTATVPKVT
+6235 
-6244 TAAAKTPKTKTNAR
+6244 
-6258 VAGKK
+6258 GKK
-6263 VAAWLDS
+6263 EEAQ
-6270 ISSGEVTVGGVKL
+6270 K
-6283 GGGKL
+6283 
-6288 SKETAEKVA
+6288 
-6297 SYGQFIGDN
+6297 
-6306 VPLVRPVSRFLG
+6306 
-6318 SVLGTKKGLTTLAT
+6318 
-6332 GAGLPAGYNYAF
+6332 
-6344 PNKEKTPQNKAS
+6344 KAS

-6368 EAKQF
+6368 EAKQI

-6399 VLNAINSGHYA
+6399 VLNAINSGHYS
-6410 HGGVVKYLADG
+6410 HGGVVKYLANG
-6421 GIVQPK
+6421 GMVQPK
-6427 YLKDAGMVNNNITNM
+6427 YLADAGIVNNNITNM

-6501 IANAQPTLTLGG
+6501 IANAKPTLTLGG
-6513 NVNIGNANQVIEQSL
+6513 NVDIGNPRKLVEESL

-6540 MGREGARQDSKK
+6540 MGREGARQDSNR
-6552 QWMDRTGDA
+6552 QWMDRTGDAHA